1 MISDRHPLRRQL
13 DKLRAMAAAGKPV
26 DAPLQQLEGAMARSA
41 ERLRQRLARLPTPEY
56 PEELPVSGKRTDIAA
71 AVAAN
76 QVVIVCGET
85 GSGKTTQL
93 PKICLELKRGA
104 AGLIGHTQPRRIAAR
119 TVATRI
125 AAELKSPLGRDVG
138 YKVRF
143 SDHTSPESYIKLMTD
158 GILLAETQNDRFLTA
173 YDTIII
179 DEAHERSLNIDF
191 LLGYL
196 KQILPQ
202 RPDLKVIVTS
212 ATIDAERFSRH
223 FDGAPVIEVSGRLY
237 PVETR
242 YRPLHSRK
250 PQNKTPSPLTGEGWG
265 EGENF
270 DSYPSPQP
278 SPTRGEGVRQNSIR
292 QYQEGEEAEL
302 EDAILDAVDEVTRLG
317 SGDILIFLPGE
328 REIRDTAEALRK
340 HHPPGAEILPLFAR
354 LSAAEQE
361 RIFRPGGAR
370 RIVLATNVAET
381 SLTVPGIRY
390 VIDPGYARIMRY
402 SYRSKVERLQV
413 EKISQASANQR
424 AGRCGRVM
432 SGVCVRLYAEEEFN
446 TRPAFTDPEIR
457 RSNLAAVILR
467 MKALGLADIEQ
478 FPFLEPPD
486 SRAIA
491 DGFKLLEELGAVDAQ
506 RALTDTGRQLAKL
519 PIDPRIGRM
528 ILAAKAENC
537 LTEVLIIASALS
549 VQDPRERPL
558 ERQQAADD
566 KHRQFQDDNSD
577 FMAYL
582 KLWAFYDEALRHRK
596 SNRKLVELCREHFLS
611 AARLREWREI
621 HGQLH
626 TQAVE
631 MGLRPNQAPAS
642 FEEIHRALLAGLL
655 GNLGVKTETQEY
667 AGGREIKFFLFPGS
681 AIFKKAPKWVMAA
694 ELTETTRLYARCAAK
709 IEPEW
714 VEKVAAPL
722 LKRHYFDPH
731 WEKSAAQVA
740 AFERVSL
747 YGLTLVPRRRVH
759 YGPIN
764 PQESREIFI
773 KGTLVAGEFNTRAPF
788 FEHNRKLLAEV
799 EELEHKSRRQDVL
812 VDEDRIYAFYDAR
825 IPAGIHNGA
834 DFDKWLRE
842 AEKRPLPNPLPQ
854 AGEGANVKGAGSDRL
869 LFMSRN
875 DLMRHD
881 ADAVTVELFPET
893 LLVGETACR
902 LGYRFE
908 PGHPLDGVTLTVP
921 LHLLNQ
927 MDAKRYDWLVPGMI
941 REKLTVLVK
950 SLPKRLR
957 SACVP
962 VPDFVTA
969 ALVAFPPSPQPSPRR
984 GEGVKSGGG
993 LTPSPLWGEGGGEGQ
1008 TQPLTETLAAYIR
1021 KKTGQEVP
1029 PDTWKEADLPLHLRM
1044 NFRVVDEAGAE
1055 MASGRDLAELR
1066 EKLGQAARLTFA
1078 KTPELDIEKEG
1089 LTNWD
1094 FGDLPEKI
1102 AFTRAG
1108 LSLTGYPALEDDGD
1122 SVSIRLFDTPAA
1134 AQAAMRAGVRRLLRL
1149 ALNPQVKQLEKS
1161 LPGFTQTALLLRA
1174 VASPEDLKE
1183 DLLTAIT
1190 DRAFIGDDEPPRT
1203 AKAFAT
1209 QKDRARTRLAA
1220 VSDAAC
1226 RILAAIAADYQAMQ
1240 ARLAAKLP
1248 GNVAADIREQL
1259 ANLVYKGF
1267 LSATPWEQLQHLP
1280 RYLKA
1285 IVRRLEKLS
1294 GAAERDAKWTVAIR
1308 ELWQDYQKRL
1318 EKHRKEGVSDPE
1330 LAKFRWMI
1338 EELRVSMFA
1347 QELKTPYPV
1356 SVKRLQ
1362 KAWEGVK
1369 G

>member
-1 MISDRHPLRRQL
+1 MIADRHAFRRQL
-13 DKLRAMAAAGKPV
+13 DKLRALAAAGKPL
-26 DAPLQQLEGAMARSA
+26 DGPLQQLESAMARSA
-41 ERLRQRLARLPTPEY
+41 GRLKQRLERLPVPTY
-56 PEELPVSGKRTDIAA
+56 PEELPVSGKRADIAA
-71 AVAAN
+71 AIAAS

-93 PKICLELKRGA
+93 PKICLELRRGA

-119 TVATRI
+119 TVASRI
-125 AAELKSPLGRDVG
+125 SQELKSPLGQTVG

-143 SDHTSPESYIKLMTD
+143 SDHTSPDSYIKLMTD

-196 KQILPQ
+196 KQILPK

-237 PVETR
+237 PVEIR
-242 YRPLHSRK
+242 YRPLHIGRK
-250 PQNKTPSPLTGEGWG
+250 SEAPSDILAANE
-265 EGENF
+265 
-270 DSYPSPQP
+270 DADL
-278 SPTRGEGVRQNSIR
+278 
-292 QYQEGEEAEL
+292 EE
-302 EDAILDAVDEVTRLG
+302 AILDAVDEVTRTG

-340 HHPPGAEILPLFAR
+340 HHPAGSEILPLFAR

-361 RIFRPGGAR
+361 RVFKPGGAR

-390 VIDPGYARIMRY
+390 VIDPGYARLLRY

-432 SGVCVRLYAEEEFN
+432 SGVCVRLYAEEDFN
-446 TRPAFTDPEIR
+446 SRPAFTDPEIR

-467 MKALGLADIEQ
+467 MKALGLADIED

-506 RALTDTGRQLAKL
+506 RALTETGRSLARF
-519 PIDPRIGRM
+519 PIDPRIARM

-549 VQDPRERPL
+549 VQDPRDRPM

-566 KHRQFQDDNSD
+566 KHRQFNDDNSD
-577 FMAYL
+577 FLGYL
-582 KLWAFYDEALRHRK
+582 KLWAFYDEALKHRK
-596 SNRKLVELCREHFLS
+596 SNRKLLDLCREHYLS
-611 AARLREWREI
+611 ATRLREWREI

-626 TQAVE
+626 AQVVE
-631 MGLRPNQAPAS
+631 IGLRPNQTPAS
-642 FEEIHRALLAGLL
+642 YEEIHRALLAGLL
-655 GNLGVKTETQEY
+655 GNLGVKTESQEY
-667 AGGREIKFFLFPGS
+667 AGAREIKFHLFPGS
-681 AIFKKAPKWVMAA
+681 VIYKKAPKWVMAA
-694 ELTETTRLYARCAAK
+694 ELTETTKLYARCAAK

-714 VEKVAAPL
+714 VEKVAAEL
-722 LKRHYFDPH
+722 LRRHYFDPH
-731 WEKSAAQVA
+731 WEKATAQVA

-747 YGLTLVPRRRVH
+747 YGLTLAARRRVN
-759 YGPIN
+759 YGAIN
-764 PQESREIFI
+764 PTESRDIFI
-773 KGTLVAGEFNTRAPF
+773 KGALVAGEFNTRAPF
-788 FEHNRKLLAEV
+788 FEHNRKLVAEV

-812 VDEDRIYAFYDAR
+812 VDEERIYAFYDAR

-834 DFDKWLRE
+834 DFDKWRRAAE
-842 AEKRPLPNPLPQ
+842 AKD
-854 AGEGANVKGAGSDRL
+854 KRL
-869 LFMSRN
+869 LYMN
-875 DLMRHD
+875 KDDLMRHG
-881 ADAVTVELFPET
+881 ADAITVELFPEI
-893 LLVGETACR
+893 LIVGETACR
-902 LGYRFE
+902 LAYRFE

-927 MDAKRYDWLVPGMI
+927 MDAKRFDWLVPGMI
-941 REKLTVLVK
+941 REKLTVLIK

-969 ALVAFPPSPQPSPRR
+969 ALEAMTPGQ
-984 GEGVKSGGG
+984 G
-993 LTPSPLWGEGGGEGQ
+993 L
-1008 TQPLTETLAAYIR
+1008 LTESLAAFIR

-1029 PDTWKEADLPLHLRM
+1029 PDTWKETDLPPHLRM
-1044 NFRVVDEAGAE
+1044 NFKVVDEAGAE
-1055 MASGRDLAELR
+1055 MASGRDLAALKK
-1066 EKLGQAARLTFA
+1066 KLGQAARLTFA

-1102 AFTRAG
+1102 AFTRG
-1108 LSLTGYPALEDDGD
+1108 GQQLTGYPALEDDGD
-1122 SVSIRLFDTPAA
+1122 SVSIRLFDTPEA

-1149 ALNPQVKQLEKS
+1149 ALNPQMKQLEKS
-1161 LPGFTQTALLLRA
+1161 LPGFTQTAILLRA
-1174 VASPEDLKE
+1174 VASPDDLKE
-1183 DLLTAIT
+1183 GLLTAIT
-1190 DRAFIGDDEPPRT
+1190 DRAFIGDDELPRT

-1226 RILAAIAADYQAMQ
+1226 RILATIAADYQAIQ
-1240 ARLAAKLP
+1240 ARLAAKPP

-1267 LSATPWEQLQHLP
+1267 LTATPWEQLQHLP

-1285 IVRRLEKLS
+1285 TVRRLGKLS
-1294 GAAERDAKWTVAIR
+1294 GAVERDAKWTAAIR

-1318 EKHRKEGVSDPE
+1318 EKHRKEGISDPE
-1330 LAKFRWMI
+1330 LDKFRWMI

-1369 G
+1369 T

>member
-1 MISDRHPLRRQL
+1 MISDRHAFRRQL
-13 DKLRAMAAAGKPV
+13 DKLRALAAANKPV
-26 DAPLQQLEGAMARSA
+26 DASLQQLESAMGRSV
-41 ERLRQRLARLPTPEY
+41 ERLKQRLEHLPLPTY
-56 PEELPVSGKRTDIAA
+56 TEELPVSGKREDIAA
-71 AVAAN
+71 AIAAN

-119 TVATRI
+119 TVASRI
-125 AAELKSPLGRDVG
+125 SQELKSPLGQIVG

-143 SDHTSPESYIKLMTD
+143 SDHTSTDSYIKLMTD
-158 GILLAETQNDRFLTA
+158 GILLAETQNDRFLSA

-196 KQILPQ
+196 KQILPK

-212 ATIDAERFSRH
+212 ATIDAERFSNH

-237 PVETR
+237 PVEMR
-242 YRPLHSRK
+242 YRPI
-250 PQNKTPSPLTGEGWG
+250 QNKRPSPLPPLPQAGEGWG
-265 EGENF
+265 EGA
-270 DSYPSPQP
+270 SSAGHPSPQP
-278 SPTRGEGVRQNSIR
+278 SPRGGEGANVKGADSDLADI
-292 QYQEGEEAEL
+292 EE
-302 EDAILDAVDEVTRLG
+302 AILDAVDEVSRTG

-340 HHPPGAEILPLFAR
+340 HHPPGSEILPLFAR

-361 RIFRPGGAR
+361 RVFKPGGTR

-390 VIDPGYARIMRY
+390 VIDPGYARLLRY

-432 SGVCVRLYAEEEFN
+432 SGVCVRLYAEEDFN

-467 MKALGLADIEQ
+467 MKALGLADIED

-486 SRAIA
+486 SRAIV

-506 RALTDTGRQLAKL
+506 RALTETGRQLAKF
-519 PIDPRIGRM
+519 PIDPRIARM

-549 VQDPRERPL
+549 VADPRDRPMD
-558 ERQQAADD
+558 RQQAADD

-577 FMAYL
+577 FIAYI
-582 KLWAFYDEALRHRK
+582 KLWAFYDEALKHKK
-596 SNRKLVELCREHFLS
+596 SNRKLLDLCREHFLS
-611 AARLREWREI
+611 ATRLREWREI

-626 TQAVE
+626 AQVVE
-631 MGLRPNQAPAS
+631 IGLRPNQTPAS
-642 FEEIHRALLAGLL
+642 YEEIHRALLAGLL
-655 GNLGVKTETQEY
+655 GNLGVKTESQEY
-667 AGGREIKFFLFPGS
+667 AGAREIKFHLFPGS
-681 AIFKKAPKWVMAA
+681 VIFKKAPKWVMAA
-694 ELTETTRLYARCAAK
+694 ELTETTRLYARCAAR

-714 VEKVAAPL
+714 VEKVAADL
-722 LKRHYFDPH
+722 LRRHYFDPH
-731 WEKSAAQVA
+731 WEKATAQVA

-747 YGLTLVPRRRVH
+747 YGLTLVARRRIH
-759 YGPIN
+759 YGTIN
-764 PQESREIFI
+764 PTESREIFI
-773 KGTLVAGEFNTRAPF
+773 KGALVAGEFNTRSPF
-788 FEHNRKLLAEV
+788 FEHNRKLVAEV

-812 VDEDRIYAFYDAR
+812 VDEERIYAFYDAR
-825 IPAGIHNGA
+825 IPEGIHNGA
-834 DFDKWLRE
+834 DFDKWRRGAE
-842 AEKRPLPNPLPQ
+842 AKD
-854 AGEGANVKGAGSDRL
+854 KRL
-869 LFMSRN
+869 LYMN
-875 DLMRHD
+875 KDDLMRHG

-893 LLVGETACR
+893 LMVGETACR
-902 LGYRFE
+902 LSYRFE

-927 MDAKRYDWLVPGMI
+927 MDAKRFDWLVPGMI

-969 ALVAFPPSPQPSPRR
+969 ALEDIYPSPQPSPAR
-984 GEGVKSGGG
+984 GEGAMVKDTCFELPSPQGGEGAKSGGG
-993 LTPSPLWGEGGGEGQ
+993 LTPSPLRGEGGGEGQ
-1008 TQPLTETLAAYIR
+1008 PQLLTVTLAAFIR

-1044 NFRVVDEAGAE
+1044 NFKVVDEAGVE
-1055 MASGRDLAELR
+1055 MASDRDLAALK

-1078 KTPELDIEKEG
+1078 KTPELDIEKKG

-1102 AFTRAG
+1102 AFTRHG
-1108 LSLTGYPALEDDGD
+1108 QSLTGYPALEDDGD
-1122 SVSIRLFDTPAA
+1122 SVSIRLFDTAEAA
-1134 AQAAMRAGVRRLLRL
+1134 NAAMRAGVRRLLRL
-1149 ALNPQVKQLEKS
+1149 ALNPQMKQLEKS

-1174 VASPEDLKE
+1174 VANPDDLKE

-1190 DRAFIGDDEPPRT
+1190 DRAFIGDDELPRT
-1203 AKAFAT
+1203 AKDFAT

-1226 RILAAIAADYQAMQ
+1226 RILSTIAADYQAIQ
-1240 ARLAAKLP
+1240 ARLAAKPP

-1267 LSATPWEQLQHLP
+1267 LAATPWDQLQHLP

-1285 IVRRLEKLS
+1285 TVRRLEKLS
-1294 GAAERDAKWTVAIR
+1294 GAVERDTKWTAAVR

-1318 EKHRKEGVSDPE
+1318 EKHRKEGVYDPE
-1330 LAKFRWMI
+1330 LHKFRWMI

-1369 G
+1369 A

>member
-1 MISDRHPLRRQL
+1 MISDRHAFRRQL
-13 DKLRAMAAAGKPV
+13 DKLRSLAAANKAV
-26 DAPLQQLEGAMARSA
+26 DAPLQQLQGAMERSA
-41 ERLRQRLARLPTPEY
+41 GRLKLRLERLPVPSY
-56 PEELPVSGKRTDIAA
+56 PEELPVSGRRADIAA

-93 PKICLELKRGA
+93 PKICLELGRGA

-119 TVATRI
+119 TVASRI
-125 AAELKSPLGRDVG
+125 SQELKSPLGQVVG

-143 SDHTSPESYIKLMTD
+143 SDHTSADSYIKLMTD

-237 PVETR
+237 PVEIR
-242 YRPLHSRK
+242 YKPLHLKRS
-250 PQNKTPSPLTGEGWG
+250 PHPSPLPRGGEGD
-265 EGENF
+265 EV
-270 DSYPSPQP
+270 PL
-278 SPTRGEGVRQNSIR
+278 RGIEV
-292 QYQEGEEAEL
+292 AEDADL
-302 EDAILDAVDEVTRLG
+302 ETAILDAVDEVSRTG

-340 HHPPGAEILPLFAR
+340 HHPLGAEILPLFAR

-361 RIFRPGGAR
+361 RVFKPGGAR

-390 VIDPGYARIMRY
+390 VIDPGYARLLRY

-432 SGVCVRLYAEEEFN
+432 SGVCVRLYAEEDFN

-467 MKALGLADIEQ
+467 MKALGLAEIED

-506 RALTDTGRQLAKL
+506 RALTETGRQLARF

-528 ILAAKAENC
+528 ILAARAENC

-549 VQDPRERPL
+549 VQDPRDRPMER
-558 ERQQAADD
+558 RQAADD
-566 KHRQFQDDNSD
+566 AHRRFQDDNSD
-577 FMAYL
+577 FIAYL
-582 KLWAFYDEALRHRK
+582 KLWAFYDEALKHKK
-596 SNRKLVELCREHFLS
+596 SNRKLVDLCREHYLS
-611 AARLREWREI
+611 ATRLREWREI

-626 TQAVE
+626 AQVVE
-631 MGLRPNQAPAS
+631 IGLRPNQTPAGY
-642 FEEIHRALLAGLL
+642 EEIHRALLAGLL

-667 AGGREIKFFLFPGS
+667 SGAREIKFMLFPGS
-681 AIFKKAPKWVMAA
+681 VIFKKAPKWVMAA

-714 VEKVAAPL
+714 IEKVAVDL
-722 LKRHYFDPH
+722 LRRHYFDPH
-731 WEKSAAQVA
+731 WEKATAQVA

-747 YGLTLVPRRRVH
+747 YGLTLVARRRVH
-759 YGPIN
+759 YGTIN
-764 PQESREIFI
+764 PTEARDIFI
-773 KGTLVAGEFNTRAPF
+773 KGALVAGEFNTRAPF
-788 FEHNRKLLAEV
+788 FEHNRKLVAEV

-812 VDEDRIYAFYDAR
+812 VDEERINAFYDAR
-825 IPAGIHNGA
+825 IPQGIHNGA
-834 DFDKWLRE
+834 DFDKWRRE
-842 AEKRPLPNPLPQ
+842 AEAKD
-854 AGEGANVKGAGSDRL
+854 KRL
-869 LFMSRN
+869 LFMSRD
-875 DLMRHD
+875 DLMRHG
-881 ADAVTVELFPET
+881 ADAVTVELFPEA
-893 LLVGETACR
+893 LSVGETACR
-902 LGYRFE
+902 LSYRFE
-908 PGHPLDGVTLTVP
+908 PSHPLDGVTLTVP

-927 MDAKRYDWLVPGMI
+927 MDARRFDWLVPGMI

-950 SLPKRLR
+950 ALPKRLR

-969 ALVAFPPSPQPSPRR
+969 ALMAFPPSPQPSPQGGEGTVTPSPFR
-984 GEGVKSGGG
+984 GEG
-993 LTPSPLWGEGGGEGQ
+993 WGEG
-1008 TQPLTETLAAYIR
+1008 QPQLLTATLAAFIH
-1021 KKTGQEVP
+1021 KKTGQEAP
-1029 PDTWKEADLPLHLRM
+1029 PDTWKEADLPTHLRM
-1044 NFRVVDEAGAE
+1044 NFKVVDDAGAE
-1055 MASGRDLAELR
+1055 MASGRDLAALKEQ
-1066 EKLGQAARLTFA
+1066 LGQAARLTFA
-1078 KTPELDIEKEG
+1078 SAPELDIEKEG

-1102 AFTRAG
+1102 AFARG
-1108 LSLTGYPALEDDGD
+1108 GQSLTGYPALQDDGE
-1122 SVSIRLFDTPAA
+1122 SVSIRLFDTPGA
-1134 AQAAMRAGVRRLLRL
+1134 AQATMRAGVRRLLRL
-1149 ALNPQVKQLEKS
+1149 ALNPQMKQLEKS
-1161 LPGFTQTALLLRA
+1161 LPGFTQTAILLRA
-1174 VASPEDLKE
+1174 VANPDDLKE

-1190 DRAFIGDDEPPRT
+1190 DRAFIGDDELPHT
-1203 AKAFAT
+1203 TNAFAT

-1226 RILAAIAADYQAMQ
+1226 RILATIAADYQAIQ
-1240 ARLAAKLP
+1240 TRLAAKPP

-1267 LSATPWEQLQHLP
+1267 LSASPWEQLQHLP

-1285 IVRRLEKLS
+1285 TVRRLEKLS
-1294 GAAERDAKWTVAIR
+1294 GAVERDAKYTLAIR
-1308 ELWQDYQKRL
+1308 ALWQDYQKRL
-1318 EKHRKEGVSDPE
+1318 EKHRKESIGDPE
-1330 LAKFRWMI
+1330 LDKFRWML

-1369 G
+1369 A

>member
-1 MISDRHPLRRQL
+1 MIADRHAFRRQL
-13 DKLRAMAAAGKPV
+13 DKLRALAAAGKPA
-26 DAPLQQLEGAMARSA
+26 DGPLQQLKIAMARSA
-41 ERLRQRLARLPTPEY
+41 GLLKQRLERLPVPTY
-56 PEELPVSGKRTDIAA
+56 PEDLPVSGRREDIAA
-71 AVAAN
+71 AIAAN

-93 PKICLELKRGA
+93 PKICLELRRGA

-119 TVATRI
+119 TVASRI
-125 AAELKSPLGRDVG
+125 SQELKSPLGQVVG

-143 SDHTSPESYIKLMTD
+143 SDHTSADSYIKLMTD

-196 KQILPQ
+196 KQILPK

-212 ATIDAERFSRH
+212 ATIDAERFSQH

-237 PVETR
+237 PVEMR
-242 YRPLHSRK
+242 YRPLHQRK
-250 PQNKTPSPLTGEGWG
+250 NVDGKA
-265 EGENF
+265 
-270 DSYPSPQP
+270 D
-278 SPTRGEGVRQNSIR
+278 
-292 QYQEGEEAEL
+292 EEVSEANIE
-302 EDAILDAVDEVTRLG
+302 EAILDAVDEVSRTG

-340 HHPPGAEILPLFAR
+340 HHPAGSEILPLFAR

-361 RIFRPGGAR
+361 RVFKPGGAR

-390 VIDPGYARIMRY
+390 VIDPGYARLLRY

-432 SGVCVRLYAEEEFN
+432 SGVCVRLYAEEDFN
-446 TRPAFTDPEIR
+446 ARPAFTDPEIR

-467 MKALGLADIEQ
+467 MKALGLAEIED

-506 RALTDTGRQLAKL
+506 HALTETGRQLAKF

-549 VQDPRERPL
+549 VADPRDRPMD
-558 ERQQAADD
+558 RQQAADD

-577 FMAYL
+577 FIAYI
-582 KLWAFYDEALRHRK
+582 KLWAFYDEMLKHKK
-596 SNRKLVELCREHFLS
+596 SNRKLLDLCREHFLS
-611 AARLREWREI
+611 ATRLREWREI

-626 TQAVE
+626 AQVVE
-631 MGLRPNQAPAS
+631 IGLRPNQTPAS
-642 FEEIHRALLAGLL
+642 YEEIHRALLAGLL
-655 GNLGVKTETQEY
+655 GNLGVKTESPEY
-667 AGGREIKFFLFPGS
+667 AGAREIKFMLFPGS
-681 AIFKKAPKWVMAA
+681 VIFKKAPKWVMAA
-694 ELTETTRLYARCAAK
+694 ELTETTKLYARCAAK

-714 VEKVAAPL
+714 VEKVAADL
-722 LKRHYFDPH
+722 LRRHYFDPH
-731 WEKSAAQVA
+731 WEKTTAQVA
-740 AFERVSL
+740 AYERVSL

-759 YGPIN
+759 YGTIN
-764 PQESREIFI
+764 PTESRDIFI
-773 KGTLVAGEFNTRAPF
+773 KGALVAGEFNTRSPF
-788 FEHNRKLLAEV
+788 FEHNRKLVAEV

-812 VDEDRIYAFYDAR
+812 VDEERIYAFYDAR

-834 DFDKWLRE
+834 DFDKWRRE
-842 AEKRPLPNPLPQ
+842 AEAKD
-854 AGEGANVKGAGSDRL
+854 KRL
-869 LFMSRN
+869 LYMSRD
-875 DLMRHD
+875 DLMRHG

-893 LLVGETACR
+893 LSVGETACR
-902 LGYRFE
+902 LAYRFE
-908 PGHPLDGVTLTVP
+908 PGHPLDGVTLTVQ

-927 MDAKRYDWLVPGMI
+927 MDARRYDWLVPGMI

-969 ALVAFPPSPQPSPRR
+969 ALEEMPPGQ
-984 GEGVKSGGG
+984 G
-993 LTPSPLWGEGGGEGQ
+993 L
-1008 TQPLTETLAAYIR
+1008 LTESLAAFLR
-1021 KKTGQEVP
+1021 KRTGQEIP

-1044 NFRVVDEAGAE
+1044 NFKVVDETGAE
-1055 MASGRDLAELR
+1055 MASGRDLAALKEQ
-1066 EKLGQAARLTFA
+1066 LGQAARLTFA
-1078 KTPELDIEKEG
+1078 SAPELDIEKEG

-1102 AFTRAG
+1102 AFNRHG
-1108 LSLTGYPALEDDGD
+1108 QSLIGYPALEDDDD
-1122 SVSIRLFDTPAA
+1122 SASVRLFDTPEAA
-1134 AQAAMRAGVRRLLRL
+1134 EAAMRAGVRRLLRL
-1149 ALNPQVKQLEKS
+1149 ALNPQMKQLEKS
-1161 LPGFTQTALLLRA
+1161 LPGFTQTAILLRA
-1174 VASPEDLKE
+1174 VANPDDLKE

-1190 DRAFIGDDEPPRT
+1190 DRAFIGDDELPRT
-1203 AKAFAT
+1203 TKEFAT
-1209 QKDRARTRLAA
+1209 QKDRARARLAA
-1220 VSDAAC
+1220 VSDGAC
-1226 RILAAIAADYQAMQ
+1226 RILATIAADYQAIQ
-1240 ARLAAKLP
+1240 ARLAAKPP

-1285 IVRRLEKLS
+1285 TVRRLEKLS
-1294 GAAERDAKWTVAIR
+1294 GAVERDAKWTAAVR

-1318 EKHRKEGVSDPE
+1318 EKHRKEGISDPE
-1330 LAKFRWMI
+1330 LGKFRWMI

-1362 KAWEGVK
+1362 KAWEVVK

>member
-1 MISDRHPLRRQL
+1 MISDRHAFRRQL
-13 DKLRAMAAAGKPV
+13 DKLRSLAAASKPV
-26 DAPLQQLEGAMARSA
+26 DAPLQQLESAMQRSA
-41 ERLRQRLARLPTPEY
+41 ERLKQRLEGLPLPTY

-71 AVAAN
+71 AIAAN

-93 PKICLELKRGA
+93 PKICLELRRGA

-119 TVATRI
+119 TVASRI
-125 AAELKSPLGRDVG
+125 SQELKSPLGQIVG

-143 SDHTSPESYIKLMTD
+143 SDHTSADSYIKLMTD

-196 KQILPQ
+196 KQILPK

-212 ATIDAERFSRH
+212 ATIDAERFSNH

-242 YRPLHSRK
+242 YRPLHQRK
-250 PQNKTPSPLTGEGWG
+250 DETGK
-265 EGENF
+265 
-270 DSYPSPQP
+270 
-278 SPTRGEGVRQNSIR
+278 V
-292 QYQEGEEAEL
+292 EEANSESDI
-302 EDAILDAVDEVTRLG
+302 EEAILDAVDEVSRTG

-340 HHPPGAEILPLFAR
+340 HHPPGSEILPLFAR

-361 RIFRPGGAR
+361 RVFKPGGAR

-390 VIDPGYARIMRY
+390 VIDPGYARLLRY

-432 SGVCVRLYAEEEFN
+432 SGVCVRLYAEEDFN

-467 MKALGLADIEQ
+467 MKALGLAEIED

-506 RALTDTGRQLAKL
+506 RALTETGRQLAKF

-549 VQDPRERPL
+549 VQDPRDRPM

-577 FMAYL
+577 FVAYI
-582 KLWAFYDEALRHRK
+582 KLWAFYDEALKHKK
-596 SNRKLVELCREHFLS
+596 SNRKLLDLCREHFLS
-611 AARLREWREI
+611 ATRLREWREI

-626 TQAVE
+626 AQVVE
-631 MGLRPNQAPAS
+631 IGLRPNQTPAS
-642 FEEIHRALLAGLL
+642 YEEIHRALLAGLL
-655 GNLGVKTETQEY
+655 GNLGVKTESQEY
-667 AGGREIKFFLFPGS
+667 AGAREIKFHLFPGS
-681 AIFKKAPKWVMAA
+681 VIYKKAPKWVMAA
-694 ELTETTRLYARCAAK
+694 ELTETTKLYARCAAR

-714 VEKVAAPL
+714 VEKVAADL
-722 LKRHYFDPH
+722 LRRHYFDPH
-731 WEKSAAQVA
+731 WEKATAQVA

-747 YGLTLVPRRRVH
+747 YGLTLVARRRVH
-759 YGPIN
+759 YGTIN
-764 PQESREIFI
+764 PTESRDIFI
-773 KGTLVAGEFNTRAPF
+773 KGALVAGEFNTRSPF
-788 FEHNRKLLAEV
+788 FEHNRKLVAEV

-812 VDEDRIYAFYDAR
+812 VDEERIYAFYDAR

-834 DFDKWLRE
+834 DFDKWRRGAE
-842 AEKRPLPNPLPQ
+842 AKD
-854 AGEGANVKGAGSDRL
+854 KRL
-869 LFMSRN
+869 LYMN
-875 DLMRHD
+875 KDDLMRHG
-881 ADAVTVELFPET
+881 ADAITVELFPET
-893 LLVGETACR
+893 LIVGETACR
-902 LGYRFE
+902 LSYRFE

-927 MDAKRYDWLVPGMI
+927 MNSKRFDWLVPGMI

-969 ALVAFPPSPQPSPRR
+969 ALEAFPPSPQPSPQE
-984 GEGVKSGGG
+984 GEGAKGGGSLTPSPQEGEGAKSGGG
-993 LTPSPLWGEGGGEGQ
+993 LTPSPLRGEGGGEGQ
-1008 TQPLTETLAAYIR
+1008 PQLLTATLAAFIR

-1044 NFRVVDEAGAE
+1044 NFKVVDEAGAE
-1055 MASGRDLAELR
+1055 MASGRDLAALK

-1102 AFTRAG
+1102 AFTRSG
-1108 LSLTGYPALEDDGD
+1108 QQLTGYPALEDDGD
-1122 SVSIRLFDTPAA
+1122 SVSIRLFDTPEAA
-1134 AQAAMRAGVRRLLRL
+1134 ESAMHAGVRRLLRL
-1149 ALNPQVKQLEKS
+1149 ALNPQMKQLEKS
-1161 LPGFTQTALLLRA
+1161 LPGFTQTAILLRA
-1174 VASPEDLKE
+1174 VANPEDLKD

-1190 DRAFIGDDEPPRT
+1190 DRAFIGDDDLPRT
-1203 AKAFAT
+1203 TKAFAT

-1226 RILAAIAADYQAMQ
+1226 RILATIAADYQAIQ
-1240 ARLAAKLP
+1240 ARLAAKPP

-1267 LSATPWEQLQHLP
+1267 LTATPWEQLQHLP

-1285 IVRRLEKLS
+1285 TVRRLEKLS
-1294 GAAERDAKWTVAIR
+1294 GAVERDTKYTVAIR
-1308 ELWQDYQKRL
+1308 ALWQDYQKRL
-1318 EKHRKEGVSDPE
+1318 EKHRKEGISDPE
-1330 LAKFRWMI
+1330 LGKFRWML

-1369 G
+1369 A

>member
-1 MISDRHPLRRQL
+1 MISDRHAFRRQL
-13 DKLRAMAAAGKPV
+13 DKLRALAAASKPV
-26 DAPLQQLEGAMARSA
+26 DAPLQQMESAMERSA
-41 ERLRQRLARLPTPEY
+41 GRLKQRLERLPIPTY
-56 PEELPVSGKRTDIAA
+56 PEELPVSGKRAEIAA
-71 AVAAN
+71 AIAAN

-93 PKICLELKRGA
+93 PKICLELQRGA

-119 TVATRI
+119 TVASRI
-125 AAELKSPLGRDVG
+125 SQELKSPLGQVVG

-143 SDHTSPESYIKLMTD
+143 SDHTSVDSYIKLMTD

-196 KQILPQ
+196 KQILPK

-212 ATIDAERFSRH
+212 ATIDAERFSNH

-237 PVETR
+237 PVEMR
-242 YRPLHSRK
+242 YRPLHQRK
-250 PQNKTPSPLTGEGWG
+250 DEAGKA
-265 EGENF
+265 
-270 DSYPSPQP
+270 
-278 SPTRGEGVRQNSIR
+278 
-292 QYQEGEEAEL
+292 EEANSESDI
-302 EDAILDAVDEVTRLG
+302 EEAILDAVDEVSRTG

-340 HHPPGAEILPLFAR
+340 HHPPGSEILPLFAR

-361 RIFRPGGAR
+361 RVFKPGGTR

-390 VIDPGYARIMRY
+390 VIDPGYARLLRY

-432 SGVCVRLYAEEEFN
+432 SGVCVRLYAEEDFN

-467 MKALGLADIEQ
+467 MKALGLADIEE

-506 RALTDTGRQLAKL
+506 RTLTETGRQLAKF
-519 PIDPRIGRM
+519 PIDPRLGRM

-549 VQDPRERPL
+549 VQDPRDRPM

-577 FMAYL
+577 FIAYI
-582 KLWAFYDEALRHRK
+582 KLWAFYDEALKHKK
-596 SNRKLVELCREHFLS
+596 SNRKLLDLCREHFLS
-611 AARLREWREI
+611 ATRLREWREI

-626 TQAVE
+626 AQVVE
-631 MGLRPNQAPAS
+631 IGLRPNQTPAS
-642 FEEIHRALLAGLL
+642 YEEIHRALLAGLL

-667 AGGREIKFFLFPGS
+667 AGAREIKFHLFPGS
-681 AIFKKAPKWVMAA
+681 VIYKKAPKWVMAA
-694 ELTETTRLYARCAAK
+694 ELTETAKLYARCAAK

-714 VEKVAAPL
+714 VEKVAADL
-722 LKRHYFDPH
+722 LRRHYFDPH
-731 WEKSAAQVA
+731 WEKATAQVA

-759 YGPIN
+759 YGTIN
-764 PQESREIFI
+764 PTESRDIFI
-773 KGTLVAGEFNTRAPF
+773 KGALVAGEFNTRSPF
-788 FEHNRKLLAEV
+788 FEHNRKLVAEV

-812 VDEDRIYAFYDAR
+812 VDEERIYAFYDAR

-834 DFDKWLRE
+834 DFDKWRRGAE
-842 AEKRPLPNPLPQ
+842 AKD
-854 AGEGANVKGAGSDRL
+854 KRL
-869 LFMSRN
+869 LYMN
-875 DLMRHD
+875 KDDLMRHG

-893 LLVGETACR
+893 LIVGETACR
-902 LGYRFE
+902 LSYRFE
-908 PGHPLDGVTLTVP
+908 PGHPLDGVTLSVP

-927 MDAKRYDWLVPGMI
+927 IDARRFDWLVPGMI

-950 SLPKRLR
+950 GLPKRLR

-969 ALVAFPPSPQPSPRR
+969 ALETFPPSPLR
-984 GEGVKSGGG
+984 GEGR
-993 LTPSPLWGEGGGEGQ
+993 GEGK
-1008 TQPLTETLAAYIR
+1008 TQHLTEALAAFIR

-1044 NFRVVDEAGAE
+1044 NFKVVDEAGVE
-1055 MASGRDLAELR
+1055 MASGRDLAALK

-1102 AFTRAG
+1102 AFTR
-1108 LSLTGYPALEDDGD
+1108 SDQQLTGYPALEDDGD
-1122 SVSIRLFDTPAA
+1122 SVSIRLFDTPEAA
-1134 AQAAMRAGVRRLLRL
+1134 EAAMRAGVRRLLRL
-1149 ALNPQVKQLEKS
+1149 SLNPQMKQLEKS
-1161 LPGFTQTALLLRA
+1161 LPGYTQTALQLRTIA
-1174 VASPEDLKE
+1174 NPDDLKE

-1190 DRAFIGDDEPPRT
+1190 DRAFIGDDELPRT
-1203 AKAFAT
+1203 TKAFTT

-1226 RILAAIAADYQAMQ
+1226 RILATIAADYQAIQ
-1240 ARLAAKLP
+1240 AKLAAKPP

-1267 LSATPWEQLQHLP
+1267 LTATPWEQLQHLP

-1285 IVRRLEKLS
+1285 TVRRLEKLS
-1294 GAAERDAKWTVAIR
+1294 GAVERDAKWTAAIR

-1318 EKHRKEGVSDPE
+1318 EKHRKEGISDPE
-1330 LAKFRWMI
+1330 LEKFRWMI

-1362 KAWEGVK
+1362 KAWGGVK
-1369 G
+1369 A

>member
-1 MISDRHPLRRQL
+1 MISDRHAFRRQL
-13 DKLRAMAAAGKPV
+13 DKLRALATANKPM
-26 DAPLQQLEGAMARSA
+26 DAPLQQLQGAVERSA
-41 ERLRQRLARLPTPEY
+41 GRLKQRLERLPVPTY
-56 PEELPVSGKRTDIAA
+56 PEELPVSGKRADIAA
-71 AVAAN
+71 AIAAN

-93 PKICLELKRGA
+93 PKICLELQRGA

-119 TVATRI
+119 TVASRI
-125 AAELKSPLGRDVG
+125 SQELKSPLGQIVG

-143 SDHTSPESYIKLMTD
+143 SDHTSADSYVKLMTD
-158 GILLAETQNDRFLTA
+158 GILLAETQNDRFLSA

-196 KQILPQ
+196 KQILPK

-212 ATIDAERFSRH
+212 ATIDAERFSNH

-237 PVETR
+237 PVEMR
-242 YRPLHSRK
+242 YRPLHQRK
-250 PQNKTPSPLTGEGWG
+250 NEAGKIEDDISEA
-265 EGENF
+265 N
-270 DSYPSPQP
+270 
-278 SPTRGEGVRQNSIR
+278 I
-292 QYQEGEEAEL
+292 EE
-302 EDAILDAVDEVTRLG
+302 AILDAVDEVSRTG

-340 HHPPGAEILPLFAR
+340 HHPAGSEILPLFAR

-361 RIFRPGGAR
+361 RVFKPGGAR

-390 VIDPGYARIMRY
+390 VIDPGYARLLRY

-432 SGVCVRLYAEEEFN
+432 SGVCVRLYAEEDFN

-467 MKALGLADIEQ
+467 MKALGLADIED

-486 SRAIA
+486 SRAIV

-506 RALTDTGRQLAKL
+506 RALTETGRQLAKF
-519 PIDPRIGRM
+519 PIDPRIARM

-549 VQDPRERPL
+549 VQDPRDRPMD
-558 ERQQAADD
+558 RQQAADD

-577 FMAYL
+577 FVAYI
-582 KLWAFYDEALRHRK
+582 KLWAFYDEALKHKK
-596 SNRKLVELCREHFLS
+596 SNRKLLDLCREHFLS
-611 AARLREWREI
+611 ATRLREWREI

-626 TQAVE
+626 AQVVE
-631 MGLRPNQAPAS
+631 IGLRPNQTPAS
-642 FEEIHRALLAGLL
+642 YEEIHRALLAGLL
-655 GNLGVKTETQEY
+655 GNLGVKTESQEY
-667 AGGREIKFFLFPGS
+667 AGAREIKFHLFPGS
-681 AIFKKAPKWVMAA
+681 VIFKKAPKWVMAA
-694 ELTETTRLYARCAAK
+694 ELTETTKLYARCAAK

-714 VEKVAAPL
+714 VEKVAVDL
-722 LKRHYFDPH
+722 LRRHYFDPH
-731 WEKSAAQVA
+731 WEKTTAQVA
-740 AFERVSL
+740 AYERVSL

-759 YGPIN
+759 YGTIN
-764 PQESREIFI
+764 PIESRDIFI
-773 KGTLVAGEFNTRAPF
+773 KGALVAGEFNTRAPF
-788 FEHNRKLLAEV
+788 FEHNRKLVAEV

-812 VDEDRIYAFYDAR
+812 VDEERIYAFYDAR
-825 IPAGIHNGA
+825 IPEGIHNGA
-834 DFDKWLRE
+834 DFDKWRRGAE
-842 AEKRPLPNPLPQ
+842 AQDK
-854 AGEGANVKGAGSDRL
+854 RL
-869 LFMSRN
+869 LFMN
-875 DLMRHD
+875 KDDLMRHG

-893 LLVGETACR
+893 LMIGETACR
-902 LGYRFE
+902 LAYRFE
-908 PGHPLDGVTLTVP
+908 PGHPLDGVTLSVP

-927 MDAKRYDWLVPGMI
+927 MDAKRFDWLVPGMI

-950 SLPKRLR
+950 GLPKRLR

-969 ALVAFPPSPQPSPRR
+969 ALMEILPSPQPSPIK
-984 GEGVKSGGG
+984 GERAI
-993 LTPSPLWGEGGGEGQ
+993 TPSPLAGEGWGEGESRV
-1008 TQPLTETLAAYIR
+1008 LSEALAVFLR
-1021 KKTGQEVP
+1021 KKTGQEIP
-1029 PDTWKEADLPLHLRM
+1029 PDTWKEADLPLYLRM
-1044 NFRVVDEAGAE
+1044 NFKVVDESGAE
-1055 MASGRDLAELR
+1055 MASGRDLAALKEN
-1066 EKLGQAARLTFA
+1066 LGQAARLTFA
-1078 KTPELDIEKEG
+1078 SAPELDIEKEG

-1102 AFTRAG
+1102 AFTRHG
-1108 LSLTGYPALEDDGD
+1108 QSLTGYPALEDDGD
-1122 SVSIRLFDTPAA
+1122 SVSIRLFDTPEAA
-1134 AQAAMRAGVRRLLRL
+1134 ESAMRAGVRRLLRL
-1149 ALNPQVKQLEKS
+1149 ALNPQMKQLEKS
-1161 LPGFTQTALLLRA
+1161 LPGFTQTAILLRS
-1174 VASPEDLKE
+1174 VANPDDLKE

-1190 DRAFIGDDEPPRT
+1190 DRAFLGDDELPRT
-1203 AKAFAT
+1203 TKDFAT

-1220 VSDAAC
+1220 VSDGAC
-1226 RILAAIAADYQAMQ
+1226 RILATIATDYQAIQ
-1240 ARLAAKLP
+1240 ARLAAKPP
-1248 GNVAADIREQL
+1248 GNIAADIREQL
-1259 ANLVYKGF
+1259 VNLVYKGF
-1267 LSATPWEQLQHLP
+1267 LNATPWEQLQHLP

-1285 IVRRLEKLS
+1285 TVRRLEKLS
-1294 GAAERDAKWTVAIR
+1294 GAVERDAKYTVAIR
-1308 ELWQDYQKRL
+1308 ALWQDHQKRL
-1318 EKHRKEGVSDPE
+1318 EKHRKEGISDPE
-1330 LAKFRWMI
+1330 LHKFRWMM

-1369 G
+1369 A

>member
-1 MISDRHPLRRQL
+1 MISDRHAFRRQL
-13 DKLRAMAAAGKPV
+13 DKLRSLAAANKPA
-26 DAPLQQLEGAMARSA
+26 DGPLQQLESAMARSVGRLKQRL
-41 ERLRQRLARLPTPEY
+41 ERLPVPIY
-56 PEELPVSGKRTDIAA
+56 PEELPVSGKRTEIAA
-71 AVAAN
+71 AIAAN

-93 PKICLELKRGA
+93 PKICLELGRGA

-119 TVATRI
+119 TVAARI
-125 AAELKSPLGRDVG
+125 SQELKSPLGQVVG

-143 SDHTSPESYIKLMTD
+143 SDHTSPDSYIKLMTD

-196 KQILPQ
+196 KQILPK

-237 PVETR
+237 PVEMR
-242 YRPLHSRK
+242 YRPLHQRK
-250 PQNKTPSPLTGEGWG
+250 VEAGK
-265 EGENF
+265 
-270 DSYPSPQP
+270 
-278 SPTRGEGVRQNSIR
+278 V
-292 QYQEGEEAEL
+292 EEANSESDI
-302 EDAILDAVDEVTRLG
+302 EEAILDAVDEVSRTG

-340 HHPPGAEILPLFAR
+340 HHPAGSEILPLFAR

-361 RIFRPGGAR
+361 RVFKPGGAR

-390 VIDPGYARIMRY
+390 VIDPGYARLLRY

-432 SGVCVRLYAEEEFN
+432 SGVCVRLYAEEDFN

-467 MKALGLADIEQ
+467 MKALGLADIED

-506 RALTDTGRQLAKL
+506 RALTETGRQLAKF

-549 VQDPRERPL
+549 VQDPRDRPM

-577 FMAYL
+577 FIAYI
-582 KLWAFYDEALRHRK
+582 KLWAFYDEALKHKK
-596 SNRKLVELCREHFLS
+596 SNRKLLDLCREHYLS
-611 AARLREWREI
+611 ATRLREWREI

-626 TQAVE
+626 AQVVE
-631 MGLRPNQAPAS
+631 IGLRPNQTPAS
-642 FEEIHRALLAGLL
+642 YEEIHRALLAGLL

-667 AGGREIKFFLFPGS
+667 AGAREIKFHLFPGS
-681 AIFKKAPKWVMAA
+681 VIYKKAPKWVMAA
-694 ELTETTRLYARCAAK
+694 ELTETTKLYARCAAK

-714 VEKVAAPL
+714 VEKVAADL
-722 LKRHYFDPH
+722 LRRHYFDPH
-731 WEKSAAQVA
+731 WEKATAQVA

-759 YGPIN
+759 YGTIN
-764 PQESREIFI
+764 PTESRDIFI
-773 KGTLVAGEFNTRAPF
+773 KGALVAGEFNTRAPF
-788 FEHNRKLLAEV
+788 FEHNRKLVAEV

-812 VDEDRIYAFYDAR
+812 VDEERIYTFYDVR
-825 IPAGIHNGA
+825 IPDGIHNGT
-834 DFDKWLRE
+834 DFDKWRRGAE
-842 AEKRPLPNPLPQ
+842 AKD
-854 AGEGANVKGAGSDRL
+854 KRL
-869 LFMSRN
+869 LYMSRD
-875 DLMRHD
+875 DLMRHG
-881 ADAVTVELFPET
+881 ADAVTVELFPEI
-893 LLVGETACR
+893 LSVGETACR
-902 LGYRFE
+902 LSYRFE

-927 MDAKRYDWLVPGMI
+927 MDAKRFDWLVPGMI

-969 ALVAFPPSPQPSPRR
+969 ALESMTPGQ
-984 GEGVKSGGG
+984 G
-993 LTPSPLWGEGGGEGQ
+993 LLAES
-1008 TQPLTETLAAYIR
+1008 LAAFIR

-1029 PDTWKEADLPLHLRM
+1029 PDTWKDADLPPHLRM
-1044 NFRVVDEAGAE
+1044 NFKVVDEAGAE
-1055 MASGRDLAELR
+1055 MASGRDLAALK

-1094 FGDLPEKI
+1094 FGDLPSMI
-1102 AFTRAG
+1102 AFTRG
-1108 LSLTGYPALEDDGD
+1108 GQQLTGYPALEDDGD
-1122 SVSIRLFDTPAA
+1122 SVSIRLFDTPEAA
-1134 AQAAMRAGVRRLLRL
+1134 DTAMRAGVRRLLRL
-1149 ALNPQVKQLEKS
+1149 ALNPQMKQLEKS
-1161 LPGFTQTALLLRA
+1161 LPGFTQTAILLRA
-1174 VASPEDLKE
+1174 VANPDDLKE

-1190 DRAFIGDDEPPRT
+1190 DRAFIGDDELPRT
-1203 AKAFAT
+1203 TKAFAT

-1226 RILAAIAADYQAMQ
+1226 RILATIAADYQTIQ
-1240 ARLAAKLP
+1240 ARLAAKP
-1248 GNVAADIREQL
+1248 PDNVAADIREQL

-1267 LSATPWEQLQHLP
+1267 LTATPWEQLQHLP

-1285 IVRRLEKLS
+1285 TVRRLEKLS
-1294 GAAERDAKWTVAIR
+1294 GAVERDAKWTAAIR

-1318 EKHRKEGVSDPE
+1318 EKHRKEGISDPE
-1330 LAKFRWMI
+1330 LDKFRWMI

>member
-1 MISDRHPLRRQL
+1 MIADRHAFRRQL
-13 DKLRAMAAAGKPV
+13 DKLRALAAAGKPV
-26 DAPLQQLEGAMARSA
+26 GDPLQQLKNAMARSA
-41 ERLRQRLARLPTPEY
+41 GLLRQRLERLPVPTY
-56 PEELPVSGKRTDIAA
+56 PEELPVSGRREDIAA
-71 AVAAN
+71 AIAAN

-119 TVATRI
+119 TVASRI
-125 AAELKSPLGRDVG
+125 SQELKSPLGQVVG

-143 SDHTSPESYIKLMTD
+143 SDHTSADSYIKLMTD
-158 GILLAETQNDRFLTA
+158 GILLAETQNDRFLSA

-196 KQILPQ
+196 KQILPK

-212 ATIDAERFSRH
+212 ATIDAERFSNH

-242 YRPLHSRK
+242 YRPLHQRK
-250 PQNKTPSPLTGEGWG
+250 NVDGKA
-265 EGENF
+265 
-270 DSYPSPQP
+270 
-278 SPTRGEGVRQNSIR
+278 
-292 QYQEGEEAEL
+292 EEEIS
-302 EDAILDAVDEVTRLG
+302 ETNIEEAILDAVDEVSRTG

-361 RIFRPGGAR
+361 RVFKPGGAR

-390 VIDPGYARIMRY
+390 VIDPGYARLLRY

-432 SGVCVRLYAEEEFN
+432 SGVCVRLYAEEDFN

-467 MKALGLADIEQ
+467 MKALGLADIED

-486 SRAIA
+486 SRAIV

-506 RALTDTGRQLAKL
+506 RALTETGRQLARF

-537 LTEVLIIASALS
+537 LTEVLIIAAALS
-549 VQDPRERPL
+549 VADPRDRPMD
-558 ERQQAADD
+558 RQQAADD

-577 FMAYL
+577 FVAYL
-582 KLWAFYDEALRHRK
+582 KLWAFYDEMLKHKK
-596 SNRKLVELCREHFLS
+596 SNRKLLDLCREHFLS
-611 AARLREWREI
+611 ATRLREWREI

-626 TQAVE
+626 AQVVE
-631 MGLRPNQAPAS
+631 IGLRPNQTPAS
-642 FEEIHRALLAGLL
+642 YEEIHRALLAGLL
-655 GNLGVKTETQEY
+655 GNLGVKTESQEY
-667 AGGREIKFFLFPGS
+667 AGAREIKFMLFPGS
-681 AIFKKAPKWVMAA
+681 VIFKKAPKWVMAA
-694 ELTETTRLYARCAAK
+694 ELTETTKLYARCAAR

-714 VEKVAAPL
+714 VEKVAADL
-722 LKRHYFDPH
+722 LRRHYFDPH
-731 WEKSAAQVA
+731 WEKATAQVA

-747 YGLTLVPRRRVH
+747 YSLTLVPRRRVH
-759 YGPIN
+759 YGTIN
-764 PQESREIFI
+764 PTESRDIFI
-773 KGTLVAGEFNTRAPF
+773 KGALVAGEFNTRSPF
-788 FEHNRKLLAEV
+788 FEHNRKLVAEV

-812 VDEDRIYAFYDAR
+812 VDEERIYAFYDAR
-825 IPAGIHNGA
+825 IPEGIHNGA
-834 DFDKWLRE
+834 DFDKWRRGAE
-842 AEKRPLPNPLPQ
+842 AKD
-854 AGEGANVKGAGSDRL
+854 KRL
-869 LFMSRN
+869 LYMN
-875 DLMRHD
+875 KDDLMRHG
-881 ADAVTVELFPET
+881 ADAVTVELFPES
-893 LLVGETACR
+893 LIVGETACR
-902 LGYRFE
+902 LSYRFE

-927 MDAKRYDWLVPGMI
+927 MDAKRFDWLVPGMI

-950 SLPKRLR
+950 GLPKRLR

-969 ALVAFPPSPQPSPRR
+969 ALEAMPSGQ
-984 GEGVKSGGG
+984 G
-993 LTPSPLWGEGGGEGQ
+993 L
-1008 TQPLTETLAAYIR
+1008 LTEGLAAFIR
-1021 KKTGQEVP
+1021 KRTGQEIP

-1044 NFRVVDEAGAE
+1044 NFKVVDETDAE
-1055 MASGRDLAELR
+1055 MASGRDLAALKEQ
-1066 EKLGQAARLTFA
+1066 LGQAARLTFA
-1078 KTPELDIEKEG
+1078 SAPELDIEKEG

-1102 AFTRAG
+1102 AFTRG
-1108 LSLTGYPALEDDGD
+1108 GQQLTGYPALEDDGD
-1122 SVSIRLFDTPAA
+1122 SVSIRLFDTPEAA
-1134 AQAAMRAGVRRLLRL
+1134 ESAMRAGVRRLLRL
-1149 ALNPQVKQLEKS
+1149 ALNPQMKQLEKS
-1161 LPGFTQTALLLRA
+1161 LPGFTQTAILLRA
-1174 VASPEDLKE
+1174 VANPDDLKE

-1190 DRAFIGDDEPPRT
+1190 DRAFIGDDELPRT
-1203 AKAFAT
+1203 TKEFAT
-1209 QKDRARTRLAA
+1209 QKDRARARLAA
-1220 VSDAAC
+1220 VSDGAC
-1226 RILAAIAADYQAMQ
+1226 RILATIAADYQAIQ
-1240 ARLAAKLP
+1240 ARLAAKP
-1248 GNVAADIREQL
+1248 PASVAADIREQL

-1267 LSATPWEQLQHLP
+1267 LTATPWEQLQHLP

-1285 IVRRLEKLS
+1285 TVRRLEKLP
-1294 GAAERDAKWTVAIR
+1294 GAVERDTRWTAAVR
-1308 ELWQDYQKRL
+1308 ELWQDHQKRL
-1318 EKHRKEGVSDPE
+1318 EKHRKEGISDPE
-1330 LAKFRWMI
+1330 LGKFRWMI

>member
-1 MISDRHPLRRQL
+1 MISDRHAFRRQL
-13 DKLRAMAAAGKPV
+13 DKLRSLAAANKPM
-26 DAPLQQLEGAMARSA
+26 DAPLQQLQGAVERSVGRMKQRL
-41 ERLRQRLARLPTPEY
+41 ERLPVPDY
-56 PEELPVSGKRTDIAA
+56 PEELPVSGKRADIATA
-71 AVAAN
+71 IAAN

-119 TVATRI
+119 TVAARI
-125 AAELKSPLGRDVG
+125 SQELKSPLGQVVG

-143 SDHTSPESYIKLMTD
+143 SDHTSPDSTIKLMTD
-158 GILLAETQNDRFLTA
+158 GILLAESQNDRFLTA

-196 KQILPQ
+196 KQILPK

-212 ATIDAERFSRH
+212 ATIDAERFSKH

-237 PVETR
+237 PVEIR
-242 YRPLHSRK
+242 YRPLHVGRK
-250 PQNKTPSPLTGEGWG
+250 SEAPSDVLVHHTADNATLIRLTHE
-265 EGENF
+265 
-270 DSYPSPQP
+270 DAD
-278 SPTRGEGVRQNSIR
+278 I
-292 QYQEGEEAEL
+292 
-302 EDAILDAVDEVTRLG
+302 EDAILDAVDEVSRTG
-317 SGDILIFLPGE
+317 PGDILIFLPGE

-340 HHPPGAEILPLFAR
+340 RHPTGSEILPLFAR

-361 RIFRPGGAR
+361 RVFKPGGAR

-390 VIDPGYARIMRY
+390 VIDPGYARLLRY

-432 SGVCVRLYAEEEFN
+432 SGVCVRLYAEEDFN

-467 MKALGLADIEQ
+467 MKALGLADIED

-506 RALTDTGRQLAKL
+506 RALTETGRQLAKF
-519 PIDPRIGRM
+519 PIDPRIARM

-549 VQDPRERPL
+549 VQDPRDRPL

-566 KHRQFQDDNSD
+566 KHRQFNDDNSD

-582 KLWAFYDEALRHRK
+582 KLWAFYDEALKHKK
-596 SNRKLVELCREHFLS
+596 SNRKLLDLCREHYLS
-611 AARLREWREI
+611 ATRLREWREI

-626 TQAVE
+626 AQVVE
-631 MGLRPNQAPAS
+631 IGLRPNQTPAS
-642 FEEIHRALLAGLL
+642 YEEIHRALLAGLL

-667 AGGREIKFFLFPGS
+667 AGAREIKFNLFPGS
-681 AIFKKAPKWVMAA
+681 VIFKKAPKWVMAA

-714 VEKVAAPL
+714 VEKVAAGL
-722 LKRHYFDPH
+722 LRRHYFDPH
-731 WEKSAAQVA
+731 WEKSSAQVA
-740 AFERVSL
+740 AYERVSL

-759 YGPIN
+759 YGTIN

-773 KGTLVAGEFNTRAPF
+773 KGALVAGEFNTRSPF
-788 FEHNRKLLAEV
+788 FEHNRKLVAEV

-812 VDEDRIYAFYDAR
+812 VDEERIYAFYDAR
-825 IPAGIHNGA
+825 IPEGIHNGA
-834 DFDKWLRE
+834 DFDKWRRSAE
-842 AEKRPLPNPLPQ
+842 AKD
-854 AGEGANVKGAGSDRL
+854 KRL
-869 LFMSRN
+869 LFMSRD
-875 DLMRHD
+875 DLMRHG

-893 LLVGETACR
+893 LMVGETACR
-902 LGYRFE
+902 LAYRFE
-908 PGHPLDGVTLTVP
+908 PGHPLDGVTITVP

-927 MDAKRYDWLVPGMI
+927 MDAKRFDWLVPGMI

-969 ALVAFPPSPQPSPRR
+969 ALEAM
-984 GEGVKSGGG
+984 
-993 LTPSPLWGEGGGEGQ
+993 TPGQ
-1008 TQPLTETLAAYIR
+1008 DLLAETLTAFIR
-1021 KKTGQEVP
+1021 KRTGQEVP
-1029 PDTWKEADLPLHLRM
+1029 PDTWKQSDLPIHLRM
-1044 NFRVVDEAGAE
+1044 NFKVVDEAGAE
-1055 MASGRDLAELR
+1055 MASGRDLAALK
-1066 EKLGQAARLTFA
+1066 EKLGQAAQLTFA
-1078 KTPELDIEKEG
+1078 SAPELDIEKEG
-1089 LTNWD
+1089 LTHWD

-1102 AFTRAG
+1102 AFTHSG
-1108 LSLTGYPALEDDGD
+1108 QQLTGYPALEDDGD
-1122 SVSIRLFDTPAA
+1122 SVSIRLFDTPEAA
-1134 AQAAMRAGVRRLLRL
+1134 ESAMRAGVRRLLRL
-1149 ALNPQVKQLEKS
+1149 ALSPQMKQLEKG
-1161 LPGFTQTALLLRA
+1161 LPGFTQTAILLRA
-1174 VASPEDLKE
+1174 VANPDDLKE

-1190 DRAFIGDDEPPRT
+1190 DRAFIGDDELPRT
-1203 AKAFAT
+1203 TKTFAT

-1226 RILAAIAADYQAMQ
+1226 RILATIAADYQAIQ
-1240 ARLAAKLP
+1240 ARLAAKP
-1248 GNVAADIREQL
+1248 PASIAADIREQL

-1285 IVRRLEKLS
+1285 TVRRLEKLS
-1294 GAAERDAKWTVAIR
+1294 GAVERDARWTAAIR
-1308 ELWQDYQKRL
+1308 ELWQGYQKRL
-1318 EKHRKEGVSDPE
+1318 EKHRKEGISDPE
-1330 LAKFRWMI
+1330 LLKFRWMI

>member
-1 MISDRHPLRRQL
+1 MISDRHAFRRQL
-13 DKLRAMAAAGKPV
+13 DKLRALAAANKPV
-26 DAPLQQLEGAMARSA
+26 GDPLQQLESAMQHSVGRLKQRL
-41 ERLRQRLARLPTPEY
+41 ERLPVPSY
-56 PEELPVSGKRTDIAA
+56 PEELPVSGRRADIAA
-71 AVAAN
+71 AIAAS

-93 PKICLELKRGA
+93 PKICLELRRGA

-119 TVATRI
+119 TVASRI
-125 AAELKSPLGRDVG
+125 SQELKSPLGQVVG

-143 SDHTSPESYIKLMTD
+143 SDHTSPDSYVKLMTD

-196 KQILPQ
+196 KQILPK

-212 ATIDAERFSRH
+212 ATIDAERFSQH

-242 YRPLHSRK
+242 YRPLHQRK
-250 PQNKTPSPLTGEGWG
+250 DEAGKA
-265 EGENF
+265 
-270 DSYPSPQP
+270 
-278 SPTRGEGVRQNSIR
+278 
-292 QYQEGEEAEL
+292 EEANSEADI
-302 EDAILDAVDEVTRLG
+302 EEAILDAVDEVSRTG

-340 HHPPGAEILPLFAR
+340 HHPAGSEILPLFAR

-361 RIFRPGGAR
+361 RVFKPGGAR

-390 VIDPGYARIMRY
+390 VIDPGYARLLRY

-432 SGVCVRLYAEEEFN
+432 SGVCVRLYAEEDFN
-446 TRPAFTDPEIR
+446 TRPAYTDPEIR

-467 MKALGLADIEQ
+467 MKALGLAEIED

-506 RALTDTGRQLAKL
+506 RALTETGRQLAKF

-549 VQDPRERPL
+549 VQDPRDRPM

-566 KHRQFQDDNSD
+566 KHRQFQDGNSD

-582 KLWAFYDEALRHRK
+582 KLWAFYDEALKHKK
-596 SNRKLVELCREHFLS
+596 SNRKLVDLCREHYLS
-611 AARLREWREI
+611 ATRLREWREI

-626 TQAVE
+626 AQVVE
-631 MGLRPNQAPAS
+631 IGLRPNQTPAS
-642 FEEIHRALLAGLL
+642 YEEIHRALLAGLL

-667 AGGREIKFFLFPGS
+667 AGAREIKFHLFPGS
-681 AIFKKAPKWVMAA
+681 VIYKKAPKWVMAA
-694 ELTETTRLYARCAAK
+694 ELTETTKLYARCAAK

-714 VEKVAAPL
+714 VEKVAVDL
-722 LKRHYFDPH
+722 LRRHYFDPH
-731 WEKSAAQVA
+731 WEKATAQVA

-747 YGLTLVPRRRVH
+747 YGLTLVPRRRIH
-759 YGPIN
+759 YGTIN
-764 PQESREIFI
+764 PQESRDIFI
-773 KGTLVAGEFNTRAPF
+773 KGALVAGEFNTRSPF
-788 FEHNRKLLAEV
+788 FEHNRKLVAEV

-812 VDEDRIYAFYDAR
+812 VDEERIYAFYDAR

-834 DFDKWLRE
+834 DFDKWRRE
-842 AEKRPLPNPLPQ
+842 AEAKD
-854 AGEGANVKGAGSDRL
+854 KRL
-869 LFMSRN
+869 LFMSRD
-875 DLMRHD
+875 DLMRHG

-893 LLVGETACR
+893 LMVGETACR
-902 LGYRFE
+902 LSYRFE
-908 PGHPLDGVTLTVP
+908 PGHPLDGVTFTVP

-927 MDAKRYDWLVPGMI
+927 MDAKRFDWLVPGMI

-969 ALVAFPPSPQPSPRR
+969 ALEAM
-984 GEGVKSGGG
+984 
-993 LTPSPLWGEGGGEGQ
+993 TPGQ
-1008 TQPLTETLAAYIR
+1008 VLLTESLAAFIR
-1021 KKTGQEVP
+1021 KKTGSEVP
-1029 PDTWKEADLPLHLRM
+1029 PDTWKEADLPPHLRM
-1044 NFRVVDEAGAE
+1044 NFKVVDEAGAE
-1055 MASGRDLAELR
+1055 MASGRDLAALR
-1066 EKLGQAARLTFA
+1066 EQLGQAARLTFA
-1078 KTPELDIEKEG
+1078 SAPQLDIEKEG
-1089 LTNWD
+1089 LTQWD

-1102 AFTRAG
+1102 AFTHSG
-1108 LSLTGYPALEDDGD
+1108 QSLTGYPALEDDGD
-1122 SVSIRLFDTPAA
+1122 SVSIRLFDTPEA
-1134 AQAAMRAGVRRLLRL
+1134 AQAAMHAGVRRLLRL
-1149 ALNPQVKQLEKS
+1149 ALNPQMKQLEKS
-1161 LPGFTQTALLLRA
+1161 LPGFTQTAILLRA
-1174 VASPEDLKE
+1174 VANPDDLKE

-1190 DRAFIGDDEPPRT
+1190 DRAFIGDDELPRT
-1203 AKAFAT
+1203 TKAFAT

-1226 RILAAIAADYQAMQ
+1226 RILATIAADHQAIQ
-1240 ARLAAKLP
+1240 ARLAAKPP

-1267 LSATPWEQLQHLP
+1267 LSTTPWEQLQHLP

-1285 IVRRLEKLS
+1285 TVRRLEKLS
-1294 GAAERDAKWTVAIR
+1294 GAVERDTRWTAAVR

-1318 EKHRKEGVSDPE
+1318 EKHRKEGISDPE
-1330 LAKFRWMI
+1330 LCKFRWMI

-1369 G
+1369 A

>member
-1 MISDRHPLRRQL
+1 MISDRHAFRRQL
-13 DKLRAMAAAGKPV
+13 DKLRALAAAGKPV
-26 DAPLQQLEGAMARSA
+26 DGPLQQLESAMERSVGRLKQRL
-41 ERLRQRLARLPTPEY
+41 ERLPVPTY
-56 PEELPVSGKRTDIAA
+56 PEELPVSGKRAEIAA
-71 AVAAN
+71 AIAAN

-119 TVATRI
+119 TVASRI
-125 AAELKSPLGRDVG
+125 SSELKSPLGQVVG

-143 SDHTSPESYIKLMTD
+143 SDHTGPDSYIKLMTD
-158 GILLAETQNDRFLTA
+158 GILLAETQNDRFLSA

-196 KQILPQ
+196 KQILPK

-212 ATIDAERFSRH
+212 ATIDAERFSNH

-237 PVETR
+237 PVEMR
-242 YRPLHSRK
+242 YRPLHQRK
-250 PQNKTPSPLTGEGWG
+250 DEDGKA
-265 EGENF
+265 
-270 DSYPSPQP
+270 
-278 SPTRGEGVRQNSIR
+278 
-292 QYQEGEEAEL
+292 EEANSEADV
-302 EDAILDAVDEVTRLG
+302 EEAILDAVDEVSRTG

-340 HHPPGAEILPLFAR
+340 HHPAGSEILPLFAR

-361 RIFRPGGAR
+361 RVFRPGGAR

-390 VIDPGYARIMRY
+390 VIDPGYARLLRY

-432 SGVCVRLYAEEEFN
+432 SGVCVRLYAEEDFN

-467 MKALGLADIEQ
+467 MKALGLAEIED

-506 RALTDTGRQLAKL
+506 RALTETGRQLAKF

-549 VQDPRERPL
+549 VQDPRDRPM

-577 FMAYL
+577 FIAYL
-582 KLWAFYDEALRHRK
+582 KLWAFYDEALKHKK
-596 SNRKLVELCREHFLS
+596 SNRKLVDLCREYFLS
-611 AARLREWREI
+611 ATRLREWREI

-626 TQAVE
+626 AQVVE
-631 MGLRPNQAPAS
+631 IGLHPNQTPAS
-642 FEEIHRALLAGLL
+642 YEEIHRALLAGLL

-667 AGGREIKFFLFPGS
+667 AGAREIKFHLFPGS
-681 AIFKKAPKWVMAA
+681 VIYKKAPKWVMAA
-694 ELTETTRLYARCAAK
+694 ELTETTKLYARCAAK

-714 VEKVAAPL
+714 VEKVAADL
-722 LKRHYFDPH
+722 LRRHYFDPH
-731 WEKSAAQVA
+731 WEKTTAQVA
-740 AFERVSL
+740 AFERISL
-747 YGLTLVPRRRVH
+747 YGLTLVPRRRIH
-759 YGPIN
+759 YGTIN
-764 PQESREIFI
+764 PTESRDIFI
-773 KGTLVAGEFNTRAPF
+773 KGALVAGEFNTRAPF
-788 FEHNRKLLAEV
+788 FEHNRKLVAEV

-812 VDEDRIYAFYDAR
+812 VDEERIYAFYDDR
-825 IPAGIHNGA
+825 IPAGIHNGT
-834 DFDKWLRE
+834 DFDKWRRE
-842 AEKRPLPNPLPQ
+842 AEAKD
-854 AGEGANVKGAGSDRL
+854 KRL
-869 LFMSRN
+869 LFMSRD
-875 DLMRHD
+875 DLMRHG

-893 LLVGETACR
+893 LSVGETACR
-902 LGYRFE
+902 LSYRFE

-927 MDAKRYDWLVPGMI
+927 MDAKRFDWLVPGMI

-969 ALVAFPPSPQPSPRR
+969 ALEAMPPGQ
-984 GEGVKSGGG
+984 G
-993 LTPSPLWGEGGGEGQ
+993 L
-1008 TQPLTETLAAYIR
+1008 LTEALAAFIR
-1021 KKTGQEVP
+1021 KKTGQEIP
-1029 PDTWKEADLPLHLRM
+1029 PDTWKESDLPLHLRM
-1044 NFRVVDEAGAE
+1044 NFKVVDEAGAE
-1055 MASGRDLAELR
+1055 MASGRDLAGLK

-1078 KTPELDIEKEG
+1078 SAPELDIEKEG
-1089 LTNWD
+1089 LTHWD

-1102 AFTRAG
+1102 AFTRNG
-1108 LSLTGYPALEDDGD
+1108 QQLTGYPALEDDGD
-1122 SVSIRLFDTPAA
+1122 SASIRLFDTPGA
-1134 AQAAMRAGVRRLLRL
+1134 AQDAMRAGVRRLLRL
-1149 ALNPQVKQLEKS
+1149 ALNPQMKQLEKS
-1161 LPGFTQTALLLRA
+1161 LPGFTQTAILLRA
-1174 VASPEDLKE
+1174 VANPDDLKE

-1203 AKAFAT
+1203 AKDFAT

-1226 RILAAIAADYQAMQ
+1226 RILAAIATDYQAIQ
-1240 ARLAAKLP
+1240 AKLAAKPP

-1267 LSATPWEQLQHLP
+1267 LAATPWEQLQHLP

-1285 IVRRLEKLS
+1285 TVRRLEKLS
-1294 GAAERDAKWTVAIR
+1294 GAVERDTKWTAAVR

-1318 EKHRKEGVSDPE
+1318 EKHRKEGISDPE
-1330 LAKFRWMI
+1330 LGKFRWMI

-1369 G
+1369 A

>member
-1 MISDRHPLRRQL
+1 MIADRHAFRRQL
-13 DKLRAMAAAGKPV
+13 DKLCALAAANKPV
-26 DAPLQQLEGAMARSA
+26 DGPLRQLESAMARSS
-41 ERLRQRLARLPTPEY
+41 ERLRQRLERLPLPTY
-56 PEELPVSGKRTDIAA
+56 PEELPVSGKRADIAA
-71 AVAAN
+71 AIAAH

-119 TVATRI
+119 TVASRI
-125 AAELKSPLGRDVG
+125 SQELKSPLGQVVG

-143 SDHTSPESYIKLMTD
+143 SDHTGPDSYIKLMTD
-158 GILLAETQNDRFLTA
+158 GILLAETQNDRFLSA

-196 KQILPQ
+196 KQILPK

-212 ATIDAERFSRH
+212 ATIDAERFSNH

-237 PVETR
+237 PVEMR

-250 PQNKTPSPLTGEGWG
+250 PLNKAPSPLMGEGWG
-265 EGENF
+265 EGENSN
-270 DSYPSPQP
+270 SYPSPQP
-278 SPTRGEGVRQNSIR
+278 SPTRGEGAD
-292 QYQEGEEAEL
+292 EADLEE
-302 EDAILDAVDEVTRLG
+302 AILDAVDEVSRTG

-328 REIRDTAEALRK
+328 REIRDCAEALRK

-361 RIFRPGGAR
+361 RVFKPGGAR

-390 VIDPGYARIMRY
+390 VIDPGYARLLRY

-432 SGVCVRLYAEEEFN
+432 SGVCVRLYAEEDFN

-467 MKALGLADIEQ
+467 MKALGLAEIED

-506 RALTDTGRQLAKL
+506 RALTETGRQLAKF

-549 VQDPRERPL
+549 VQDPRDRPMD
-558 ERQQAADD
+558 RQQAADD
-566 KHRQFQDDNSD
+566 KHRQFNDDNSD
-577 FMAYL
+577 FIGYL
-582 KLWAFYDEALRHRK
+582 KLWAFYDEALKHKK
-596 SNRKLVELCREHFLS
+596 SNRKLVDLCREHYLS
-611 AARLREWREI
+611 ATRLREWREI

-626 TQAVE
+626 AQVVE
-631 MGLRPNQAPAS
+631 IGLRPNQTPAS
-642 FEEIHRALLAGLL
+642 YEEIHRALLAGLL

-667 AGGREIKFFLFPGS
+667 AGAREIKFHLFPGS
-681 AIFKKAPKWVMAA
+681 VIYKKAPKWVMAA
-694 ELTETTRLYARCAAK
+694 ELTETTKLYARCAAK

-714 VEKVAAPL
+714 VEKVAADL
-722 LKRHYFDPH
+722 LRRHYFDPH
-731 WEKSAAQVA
+731 WEKATAQVA

-759 YGPIN
+759 YGAIN
-764 PQESREIFI
+764 PTESHDIFI
-773 KGTLVAGEFNTRAPF
+773 KGALVAGEFNTRAPF
-788 FEHNRKLLAEV
+788 FEHNRKLVAEV

-812 VDEDRIYAFYDAR
+812 VDEERIYAFYDAR
-825 IPAGIHNGA
+825 IPEGIHNGA
-834 DFDKWLRE
+834 DFDKWRRE
-842 AEKRPLPNPLPQ
+842 AEAKD
-854 AGEGANVKGAGSDRL
+854 KRL
-869 LFMSRN
+869 LFMSRD
-875 DLMRHD
+875 DLMRHG
-881 ADAVTVELFPET
+881 ADAVTIELFPET
-893 LLVGETACR
+893 LTVGETACR
-902 LGYRFE
+902 LAYRFE
-908 PGHPLDGVTLTVP
+908 PSHPLDGVTLTVP

-927 MDAKRYDWLVPGMI
+927 MDSKRFDWLVPGMI

-969 ALVAFPPSPQPSPRR
+969 ALEIFTPSPQPSPSR
-984 GEGVKSGGG
+984 GEGAVAPTSPAGEGGFA
-993 LTPSPLWGEGGGEGQ
+993 PSPPAGEGWGEGVNQ
-1008 TQPLTETLAAYIR
+1008 SLSAFIR

-1029 PDTWKEADLPLHLRM
+1029 PDTWKQADLPIHLRM
-1044 NFRVVDEAGAE
+1044 NFKVVDEAGAE
-1055 MASGRDLAELR
+1055 MASGRDLAALK

-1102 AFTRAG
+1102 AFTRSG
-1108 LSLTGYPALEDDGD
+1108 QQLTGYPALEDDGD
-1122 SVSIRLFDTPAA
+1122 SVSIRLFDTPATA
-1134 AQAAMRAGVRRLLRL
+1134 EAAMRAGVRRLLRL
-1149 ALNPQVKQLEKS
+1149 ALNPQMKQLEKG

-1174 VASPEDLKE
+1174 VANPDGLKE

-1190 DRAFIGDDEPPRT
+1190 DRAFIGDDELPRT
-1203 AKAFAT
+1203 TKAFAA

-1226 RILAAIAADYQAMQ
+1226 RILATIAGDYQAIQ
-1240 ARLAAKLP
+1240 AMLAAKPP

-1267 LSATPWEQLQHLP
+1267 LTATPWEQLQHLP

-1285 IVRRLEKLS
+1285 TVRRLEKLS
-1294 GAAERDAKWTVAIR
+1294 GAVERDAKWTAAIR

-1318 EKHRKEGVSDPE
+1318 EKHRKEGISDPE
-1330 LAKFRWMI
+1330 LDKFRWMI

-1362 KAWEGVK
+1362 KAWEGMK
-1369 G
+1369 A

>member
-1 MISDRHPLRRQL
+1 MQQTLRTLAAALPACMISDRHAFRRQL
-13 DKLRAMAAAGKPV
+13 DKLRALAATNKPI
-26 DAPLQQLEGAMARSA
+26 DAPLQQLESAMERSVGRLKQRL
-41 ERLRQRLARLPTPEY
+41 ERLPVPTY
-56 PEELPVSGKRTDIAA
+56 PEELPVSGKRGEIAA
-71 AVAAN
+71 AIAAN

-119 TVATRI
+119 TVASRI
-125 AAELKSPLGRDVG
+125 SQELKSTLGQVVG

-143 SDHTSPESYIKLMTD
+143 SDHTGPDSYIKLMTD

-196 KQILPQ
+196 KQILPK
-202 RPDLKVIVTS
+202 RPELKVIVTS
-212 ATIDAERFSRH
+212 ATIDAERFSQH
-223 FDGAPVIEVSGRLY
+223 FDSAPVIEVSGRLY

-242 YRPLHSRK
+242 YRPLRQRK
-250 PQNKTPSPLTGEGWG
+250 DEADK
-265 EGENF
+265 
-270 DSYPSPQP
+270 
-278 SPTRGEGVRQNSIR
+278 V
-292 QYQEGEEAEL
+292 EEADIE
-302 EDAILDAVDEVTRLG
+302 EAILEAVDEVSRTG

-340 HHPPGAEILPLFAR
+340 HHPPGTEILPLFAR

-361 RIFRPGGAR
+361 RIFKPGGAR

-390 VIDPGYARIMRY
+390 VIDPGYARLLRY

-432 SGVCVRLYAEEEFN
+432 SGVCVRLYAEEDFN

-467 MKALGLADIEQ
+467 MKALGLADIED

-486 SRAIA
+486 SRAVA

-506 RALTDTGRQLAKL
+506 RALTETGRQLAKF

-549 VQDPRERPL
+549 VQDPRDRPM

-566 KHRQFQDDNSD
+566 AHRRFQDDNSD
-577 FMAYL
+577 FIGYI
-582 KLWAFYDEALRHRK
+582 KLWAFYDEALKHKK
-596 SNRKLVELCREHFLS
+596 SNRKLVDLCREHYLS
-611 AARLREWREI
+611 ATRLREWREI

-626 TQAVE
+626 AQVVE
-631 MGLRPNQAPAS
+631 IGLRPNQTPAS
-642 FEEIHRALLAGLL
+642 YEEIHRALLAGLL
-655 GNLGVKTETQEY
+655 GNIGVKTETQEY
-667 AGGREIKFFLFPGS
+667 AGGREIKFHLFPGS
-681 AIFKKAPKWVMAA
+681 VIYKKAPKWVMAA
-694 ELTETTRLYARCAAK
+694 ELTETTKLYARCAAK

-714 VEKVAAPL
+714 VEKVAADL
-722 LKRHYFDPH
+722 LRRHYFDPH
-731 WEKSAAQVA
+731 WEKATAQVA

-747 YGLTLVPRRRVH
+747 YDLTLVPRRRVH
-759 YGPIN
+759 YGTIN

-773 KGTLVAGEFNTRAPF
+773 RGALVAGELNTRAPF
-788 FEHNRKLLAEV
+788 FEHNRKLLAEI

-812 VDEDRIYAFYDAR
+812 VDEERIYAFYDAR
-825 IPAGIHNGA
+825 IPEGIHNGA
-834 DFDKWLRE
+834 DFDKWRRE
-842 AEKRPLPNPLPQ
+842 AEAKT
-854 AGEGANVKGAGSDRL
+854 ARL
-869 LFMSRN
+869 LFMSRD
-875 DLMRHD
+875 DLMRHG
-881 ADAVTVELFPET
+881 ADAVTIDLFPET
-893 LLVGETACR
+893 LMVGETACR
-902 LGYRFE
+902 LSYRFE

-927 MDAKRYDWLVPGMI
+927 MDAKRFDWLVPGMI

-950 SLPKRLR
+950 ALPKRLR

-969 ALVAFPPSPQPSPRR
+969 ALEVM
-984 GEGVKSGGG
+984 
-993 LTPSPLWGEGGGEGQ
+993 TPGQ
-1008 TQPLTETLAAYIR
+1008 SLLTESLAAFIR
-1021 KKTGQEVP
+1021 KKTSQEIP
-1029 PDTWKEADLPLHLRM
+1029 PDTWKEADLPPHLRM
-1044 NFRVVDEAGAE
+1044 NFKVVDEAGAE
-1055 MASGRDLAELR
+1055 MASDRDLAALK

-1078 KTPELDIEKEG
+1078 SAPELDIEKKG

-1102 AFTRAG
+1102 AFTRSG
-1108 LSLTGYPALEDDGD
+1108 LSLTGYPALEDDGE
-1122 SVSIRLFDTPAA
+1122 SVSIRLFDTPETAE
-1134 AQAAMRAGVRRLLRL
+1134 AAMRAGVRRLLRL
-1149 ALNPQVKQLEKS
+1149 ALNPQMKQLEKS
-1161 LPGFTQTALLLRA
+1161 LPGFTQTAILLRA
-1174 VASPEDLKE
+1174 IASSDDLTE

-1190 DRAFIGDDEPPRT
+1190 DRAFIGDDELPRT
-1203 AKAFAT
+1203 TKTFAT

-1226 RILAAIAADYQAMQ
+1226 RILAAIAADHQAIQ
-1240 ARLAAKLP
+1240 ARLAAKPP

-1285 IVRRLEKLS
+1285 TVRRLEKLS
-1294 GAAERDAKWTVAIR
+1294 GAVERDTRWTAAIR

-1318 EKHRKEGVSDPE
+1318 EKHRKEGICDPE
-1330 LAKFRWMI
+1330 LGKFRWMI

-1369 G
+1369 A

>member
-1 MISDRHPLRRQL
+1 MQQTLRTLAAALPDCMIADRHAFRRQL
-13 DKLRAMAAAGKPV
+13 DKLRALAAAGKTL
-26 DAPLQQLEGAMARSA
+26 DAPLQQLESAITRSA
-41 ERLRQRLARLPTPEY
+41 GRLKQRLERLPVPTY
-56 PEELPVSGKRTDIAA
+56 PEELPVSGRRDDIAA
-71 AVAAN
+71 AIAAN

-119 TVATRI
+119 TVASRI
-125 AAELKSPLGRDVG
+125 SSELKSPLGQVVG

-143 SDHTSPESYIKLMTD
+143 SDHTGPDSYIKLMTD
-158 GILLAETQNDRFLTA
+158 GILLAETQNDRFLAA

-196 KQILPQ
+196 KQILPK

-237 PVETR
+237 PVEIR
-242 YRPLHSRK
+242 YRPLHVGRK
-250 PQNKTPSPLTGEGWG
+250 SEAPSDVLATNE
-265 EGENF
+265 
-270 DSYPSPQP
+270 DADL
-278 SPTRGEGVRQNSIR
+278 
-292 QYQEGEEAEL
+292 EE
-302 EDAILDAVDEVTRLG
+302 AILDAVDEVSRTG

-361 RIFRPGGAR
+361 RVFKPGGAR

-390 VIDPGYARIMRY
+390 VIDPGYARLLRY

-432 SGVCVRLYAEEEFN
+432 SGVCVRLYAEEDFT

-467 MKALGLADIEQ
+467 MKALGLAEIED

-506 RALTDTGRQLAKL
+506 RALTETGRQLAKF

-549 VQDPRERPL
+549 VQDPRDRPM

-577 FMAYL
+577 FIGYL
-582 KLWAFYDEALRHRK
+582 KLWAFYDEALKHKK
-596 SNRKLVELCREHFLS
+596 SNRKLVDLCREHYLS
-611 AARLREWREI
+611 ATRLREWREI

-626 TQAVE
+626 AQVVE
-631 MGLRPNQAPAS
+631 IGLRPNQTPAS
-642 FEEIHRALLAGLL
+642 YEEIHRALLAGLL

-667 AGGREIKFFLFPGS
+667 AGAREIKFHLFPGS
-681 AIFKKAPKWVMAA
+681 VIYKKAPKWVMAA
-694 ELTETTRLYARCAAK
+694 ELTETAKLYARCAAR

-722 LKRHYFDPH
+722 LRRHYFDPH
-731 WEKSAAQVA
+731 WEKSSAQVA
-740 AFERVSL
+740 AYERVSL

-759 YGPIN
+759 YGTIN
-764 PQESREIFI
+764 PQESREIFLR
-773 KGTLVAGEFNTRAPF
+773 GALVAGEFNTRAPF
-788 FEHNRKLLAEV
+788 FEHNRKLVAEV

-812 VDEDRIYAFYDAR
+812 VDEERIYAFYDAR
-825 IPAGIHNGA
+825 IPEGIHNGA
-834 DFDKWLRE
+834 DFDKWRRGAE
-842 AEKRPLPNPLPQ
+842 AKD
-854 AGEGANVKGAGSDRL
+854 KRL
-869 LFMSRN
+869 LYMSRD
-875 DLMRHD
+875 DLMRHG
-881 ADAVTVELFPET
+881 AEAVTVELFPEIII
-893 LLVGETACR
+893 VGETACR
-902 LGYRFE
+902 LSYRFE

-927 MDAKRYDWLVPGMI
+927 MDAKRFDWLVPGMI

-962 VPDFVTA
+962 VPDFVTK
-969 ALVAFPPSPQPSPRR
+969 ALEAMTPGQ
-984 GEGVKSGGG
+984 G
-993 LTPSPLWGEGGGEGQ
+993 L
-1008 TQPLTETLAAYIR
+1008 LTESLAAFIR

-1029 PDTWKEADLPLHLRM
+1029 PDTWKETDLPPHLRM
-1044 NFRVVDEAGAE
+1044 NFKVVDEAGAE
-1055 MASGRDLAELR
+1055 MASGRDLAALK

-1102 AFTRAG
+1102 AFTRG
-1108 LSLTGYPALEDDGD
+1108 GQQLTGYPALEDDGD
-1122 SVSIRLFDTPAA
+1122 SVSIRLFDTPEA

-1149 ALNPQVKQLEKS
+1149 ALNPQMKQLEKS
-1161 LPGFTQTALLLRA
+1161 LPGFTQTALQLRA
-1174 VASPEDLKE
+1174 IASPDDLKE

-1190 DRAFIGDDEPPRT
+1190 DRAFIGDDKLPRT
-1203 AKAFAT
+1203 TKAFAT

-1226 RILAAIAADYQAMQ
+1226 RILATIAADYQAIQ
-1240 ARLAAKLP
+1240 ARLAAKPP

-1267 LSATPWEQLQHLP
+1267 LTATPWEQLQHLP

-1285 IVRRLEKLS
+1285 TVRRLEKLS
-1294 GAAERDAKWTVAIR
+1294 GAVERDAKWTAAIR

-1318 EKHRKEGVSDPE
+1318 EKHRKEGISDPE
-1330 LAKFRWMI
+1330 LDKFRWMI

-1369 G
+1369 T

>member
-1 MISDRHPLRRQL
+1 MPQTLRNLAAAIPSCMISDRHAFRRQL
-13 DKLRAMAAAGKPV
+13 DKLRTMAAANKPA
-26 DAPLQQLEGAMARSA
+26 DAPLQQLANAIANSS
-41 ERLRQRLARLPTPEY
+41 ERLKQRLANLPVPDY
-56 PEELPVSGKRTDIAA
+56 PEELPVSGKRGEIAA
-71 AVAAN
+71 AIAAN

-93 PKICLELKRGA
+93 PKICLELRRGA

-119 TVATRI
+119 TVASRI
-125 AAELKSPLGRDVG
+125 SQELRSPLGQVVG

-143 SDHTSPESYIKLMTD
+143 TDHTSPDSYVKLMTD
-158 GILLAETQNDRFLTA
+158 GILLAETQNDRFLSA

-196 KQILPQ
+196 KQILPK

-212 ATIDAERFSRH
+212 ATIDAERFSQH
-223 FDGAPVIEVSGRLY
+223 FDNAPVIEVSGRLY
-237 PVETR
+237 PVEMR
-242 YRPLHSRK
+242 YRPLHLK
-250 PQNKTPSPLTGEGWG
+250 K
-265 EGENF
+265 
-270 DSYPSPQP
+270 D
-278 SPTRGEGVRQNSIR
+278 
-292 QYQEGEEAEL
+292 QEEEDADL
-302 EDAILDAVDEVTRLG
+302 ETAILDAVDEVSRTG

-340 HHPPGAEILPLFAR
+340 HHPPGSEILPLFAR

-361 RIFRPGGAR
+361 RVFKPGGTR

-390 VIDPGYARIMRY
+390 VIDPGHARLLRY

-432 SGVCVRLYAEEEFN
+432 SGVCVRLYAEEDFN
-446 TRPAFTDPEIR
+446 SRPAFTDPEIR

-467 MKALGLADIEQ
+467 MKALGLADIED

-506 RALTDTGRQLAKL
+506 RTLTETGRQLAKL

-528 ILAAKAENC
+528 ILAGKAENC
-537 LTEVLIIASALS
+537 LSEVLIIASALS
-549 VQDPRERPL
+549 VQDPRERPM
-558 ERQQAADD
+558 ERRQAADD
-566 KHRQFQDDNSD
+566 AHRRFQDDNSD
-577 FMAYL
+577 FLAYI
-582 KLWAFYDEALRHRK
+582 KLWAFYDEALKHKK
-596 SNRKLVELCREHFLS
+596 SNRKLLDLCREHFLS
-611 AARLREWREI
+611 ATRLREWREI

-626 TQAVE
+626 AQAVE
-631 MGLRPNQAPAS
+631 MGLRPNQTPAS
-642 FEEIHRALLAGLL
+642 YEEVHRALLAGLL
-655 GNLGVKTETQEY
+655 GNLGVKADAQEY
-667 AGGREIKFFLFPGS
+667 AGAREIKFMLFPGS

-722 LKRHYFDPH
+722 LHRHYFDPH
-731 WEKSAAQVA
+731 WEKTTAQVG

-747 YGLTLVPRRRVH
+747 YGLTLIPRRRVH
-759 YGPIN
+759 YGNIN
-764 PQESREIFI
+764 PKESREIFI
-773 KGTLVAGEFNTRAPF
+773 RGALVAGEFNSRAPF
-788 FEHNRKLLAEV
+788 FEHNRKLVAEI

-812 VDEDRIYAFYDAR
+812 VDEERIHAFYDAR
-825 IPAGIHNGA
+825 IPEGIHNGA
-834 DFDKWLRE
+834 DFEKWRRE
-842 AEKRPLPNPLPQ
+842 AEAKD
-854 AGEGANVKGAGSDRL
+854 KRL
-869 LFMSRN
+869 LYMSRD
-875 DLMRHD
+875 DLMRHG
-881 ADAVTVELFPET
+881 AEAVTEELFPEQ
-893 LLVGETACR
+893 LILGETPCPIS
-902 LGYRFE
+902 YRFE
-908 PGHPLDGVTLTVP
+908 PAHPLDGATLSVP

-927 MDAKRYDWLVPGMI
+927 LDARRFDWLVPGMI

-969 ALVAFPPSPQPSPRR
+969 ALMAMPA
-984 GEGVKSGGG
+984 
-993 LTPSPLWGEGGGEGQ
+993 GQ
-1008 TQPLTETLAAYIR
+1008 GALTESLAAFIR
-1021 KKTGQEVP
+1021 KKTGQDVP
-1029 PDTWKEADLPLHLRM
+1029 PEAWKEADLPLHLRM
-1044 NFRVVDEAGAE
+1044 NFKVVDEAGVE

-1078 KTPELDIEKEG
+1078 QSPQLDIEKEG

-1102 AFTRAG
+1102 AFTHNG
-1108 LSLTGYPALEDDGD
+1108 QSLTGYPALEDDGD
-1122 SVSIRLFDTPAA
+1122 SVSIRLFDTPEAA
-1134 AQAAMRAGVRRLLRL
+1134 NAAMRAGVRKLLRL
-1149 ALNPQVKQLEKS
+1149 VLNPQMKQLEKS
-1161 LPGFTQTALLLRA
+1161 LPAFTQSALQLRA
-1174 VASPEDLKE
+1174 IAGPDDLKE

-1190 DRAFIGDDEPPRT
+1190 DRAFIGDDELPRT

-1220 VSDAAC
+1220 VSDGAC
-1226 RILAAIAADYQAMQ
+1226 RILATIAADYQTVQ
-1240 ARLAAKLP
+1240 GKLATKLP
-1248 GNVAADIREQL
+1248 GNIAADIREQL
-1259 ANLVYKGF
+1259 NHLLGKGF
-1267 LSATPWEQLQHLP
+1267 ISATPWEQLQHLP

-1285 IVRRLEKLS
+1285 IVRRLEKFA
-1294 GAAERDAKWTVAIR
+1294 GAAERDAKSTAAIHA
-1308 ELWQDYQKRL
+1308 LWQDYQKRL
-1318 EKHRKEGVSDPE
+1318 DKHRKEKIDDAE
-1330 LAKFRWMI
+1330 LAKFRWML

-1362 KAWEGVK
+1362 KAWESVTP
-1369 G
+1369 

>member
-1 MISDRHPLRRQL
+1 MIADRHAFRRQL
-13 DKLRAMAAAGKPV
+13 DKLRALAAAGKPV
-26 DAPLQQLEGAMARSA
+26 DGPLQQLKSAMARSTGLLKQRL
-41 ERLRQRLARLPTPEY
+41 ERLPVPTY
-56 PEELPVSGKRTDIAA
+56 PEELPVSGRREDIAA
-71 AVAAN
+71 AIAAN

-93 PKICLELKRGA
+93 PKICLELRRGA

-119 TVATRI
+119 TVASRI
-125 AAELKSPLGRDVG
+125 SQELKSPLGQVVG

-143 SDHTSPESYIKLMTD
+143 SDHTGADSYIKLMTD

-196 KQILPQ
+196 KQILPR

-237 PVETR
+237 PVEMR
-242 YRPLHSRK
+242 YRPLHQRK
-250 PQNKTPSPLTGEGWG
+250 NVDGKA
-265 EGENF
+265 
-270 DSYPSPQP
+270 
-278 SPTRGEGVRQNSIR
+278 
-292 QYQEGEEAEL
+292 EEEVSEANIE
-302 EDAILDAVDEVTRLG
+302 EAILDAVDEVSRTG

-340 HHPPGAEILPLFAR
+340 HHPAGSEILPLFAR

-361 RIFRPGGAR
+361 RVFRPGGAR

-390 VIDPGYARIMRY
+390 VIDPGYARLLRY

-432 SGVCVRLYAEEEFN
+432 SGVCVRLYAEEDFN

-467 MKALGLADIEQ
+467 MKALGLAEIED

-506 RALTDTGRQLAKL
+506 HALTETGRQLAKF

-549 VQDPRERPL
+549 VADPRDRPMD
-558 ERQQAADD
+558 RQQAADD

-577 FMAYL
+577 FIAYI
-582 KLWAFYDEALRHRK
+582 KLWAFYDEMLKHKK
-596 SNRKLVELCREHFLS
+596 SNRKLLDLCREHFLS
-611 AARLREWREI
+611 ATRLREWREI

-626 TQAVE
+626 AQVVE
-631 MGLRPNQAPAS
+631 IGLRPNQTPAS
-642 FEEIHRALLAGLL
+642 YEEIHRALLAGLL
-655 GNLGVKTETQEY
+655 GNLGVKTESQEY
-667 AGGREIKFFLFPGS
+667 AGAREIKFMLFPGS
-681 AIFKKAPKWVMAA
+681 VIFKKAPKWVMAA

-714 VEKVAAPL
+714 VEKVATDL
-722 LKRHYFDPH
+722 LRRHYFDPH
-731 WEKSAAQVA
+731 WEKATAQVA
-740 AFERVSL
+740 AYERVSL

-759 YGPIN
+759 YGTIN
-764 PQESREIFI
+764 PVESRDIFI
-773 KGTLVAGEFNTRAPF
+773 KGALVAGEFNTRAPF
-788 FEHNRKLLAEV
+788 FEHNRKLVAEV

-812 VDEDRIYAFYDAR
+812 VDEERIYAFYDAR

-834 DFDKWLRE
+834 DFDKWRRE
-842 AEKRPLPNPLPQ
+842 AEAKD
-854 AGEGANVKGAGSDRL
+854 KRL
-869 LFMSRN
+869 LYMN
-875 DLMRHD
+875 KDDLMRHG

-902 LGYRFE
+902 LAYRFE
-908 PGHPLDGVTLTVP
+908 PGHLLDGVTLTVP

-927 MDAKRYDWLVPGMI
+927 MDAKRFDWLVPGMI

-969 ALVAFPPSPQPSPRR
+969 ALEAMPPGQ
-984 GEGVKSGGG
+984 G
-993 LTPSPLWGEGGGEGQ
+993 L
-1008 TQPLTETLAAYIR
+1008 LTEGLAAFVR
-1021 KKTGQEVP
+1021 KRTGQEIP
-1029 PDTWKEADLPLHLRM
+1029 PDTWKEADLPVHLRM
-1044 NFRVVDEAGAE
+1044 NFKVVDETGAE
-1055 MASGRDLAELR
+1055 LASGRDLAALKEQ
-1066 EKLGQAARLTFA
+1066 LGQAARLTFA
-1078 KTPELDIEKEG
+1078 SAPELDIEKEG

-1102 AFTRAG
+1102 AFNRHG
-1108 LSLTGYPALEDDGD
+1108 QSLTGYPALEDDGD
-1122 SVSIRLFDTPAA
+1122 SVSIRLFDTPEAA
-1134 AQAAMRAGVRRLLRL
+1134 ESAMRAGVRRLLRL
-1149 ALNPQVKQLEKS
+1149 ALNPQMKQLEKS
-1161 LPGFTQTALLLRA
+1161 LPGFTQTAILLRA
-1174 VASPEDLKE
+1174 VANPDDLRE

-1190 DRAFIGDDEPPRT
+1190 DRAFIGDDELPRT
-1203 AKAFAT
+1203 TKEFAT
-1209 QKDRARTRLAA
+1209 QKDRARARLAA
-1220 VSDAAC
+1220 VSDGAC
-1226 RILAAIAADYQAMQ
+1226 RILATIAADYQAIQ
-1240 ARLAAKLP
+1240 ARLAAKPP

-1285 IVRRLEKLS
+1285 TVRRLEKLS
-1294 GAAERDAKWTVAIR
+1294 GAVERDTRWTAAVR

-1330 LAKFRWMI
+1330 LGKFRWLI

>member
-1 MISDRHPLRRQL
+1 MPQTLRNLAAAIPSCMISDRHAFRRQL
-13 DKLRAMAAAGKPV
+13 DKLRTMAAANKPA
-26 DAPLQQLEGAMARSA
+26 DAPLQQLANAIANSS
-41 ERLRQRLARLPTPEY
+41 ERLKQRLANLPVPDY
-56 PEELPVSGKRTDIAA
+56 PEELPVSGKRGEIAA
-71 AVAAN
+71 AIAAN

-93 PKICLELKRGA
+93 PKICLELRRGA

-119 TVATRI
+119 TVASRI
-125 AAELKSPLGRDVG
+125 SQELRSPLGQVVG

-143 SDHTSPESYIKLMTD
+143 TDHTSPDSYVKLMTD
-158 GILLAETQNDRFLTA
+158 GILLAETQNDRFLSA

-196 KQILPQ
+196 KQILPK

-212 ATIDAERFSRH
+212 ATIDAERFSQH
-223 FDGAPVIEVSGRLY
+223 FDNAPVIEVSGRLY
-237 PVETR
+237 PVEMR
-242 YRPLHSRK
+242 YRPLHLK
-250 PQNKTPSPLTGEGWG
+250 K
-265 EGENF
+265 
-270 DSYPSPQP
+270 D
-278 SPTRGEGVRQNSIR
+278 
-292 QYQEGEEAEL
+292 QEEEDADL
-302 EDAILDAVDEVTRLG
+302 ETAILDAVDEVSRTG

-340 HHPPGAEILPLFAR
+340 HHPPGSEILPLFAR

-361 RIFRPGGAR
+361 RVFKPGGTR

-390 VIDPGYARIMRY
+390 VIDPGHARLLRY

-432 SGVCVRLYAEEEFN
+432 SGVCVRLYAEEDFN
-446 TRPAFTDPEIR
+446 SRPAFTDPEIR

-467 MKALGLADIEQ
+467 MKALGLADIED

-506 RALTDTGRQLAKL
+506 RTLTETGRQLAKL

-528 ILAAKAENC
+528 ILAGKAENC
-537 LTEVLIIASALS
+537 LSEVLIIASALS
-549 VQDPRERPL
+549 VQDPRERPM
-558 ERQQAADD
+558 ERRQAADD
-566 KHRQFQDDNSD
+566 AHRRFQDDNSD
-577 FMAYL
+577 FLAYI
-582 KLWAFYDEALRHRK
+582 KLWAFYDEALKHKK
-596 SNRKLVELCREHFLS
+596 SNRKLLDLCREHFLS
-611 AARLREWREI
+611 ATRLREWREI

-626 TQAVE
+626 AQAVE
-631 MGLRPNQAPAS
+631 MGLRPNQTPAS
-642 FEEIHRALLAGLL
+642 YEEVHRALLAGLL
-655 GNLGVKTETQEY
+655 GNLGVKADAQEY
-667 AGGREIKFFLFPGS
+667 AGAREIKFMLFPGS

-722 LKRHYFDPH
+722 LHRHYFDPH
-731 WEKSAAQVA
+731 WEKTTAQVG

-747 YGLTLVPRRRVH
+747 YGLTLIPRRRVH
-759 YGPIN
+759 YGNIN
-764 PQESREIFI
+764 PKESREIFI
-773 KGTLVAGEFNTRAPF
+773 RGALVAGEFNSRAPF
-788 FEHNRKLLAEV
+788 FEHNRKLVAEI

-812 VDEDRIYAFYDAR
+812 VDEERIHAFYDAR
-825 IPAGIHNGA
+825 IPEGIHNGA
-834 DFDKWLRE
+834 DFEKWRRE
-842 AEKRPLPNPLPQ
+842 AEAKD
-854 AGEGANVKGAGSDRL
+854 KRL
-869 LFMSRN
+869 LYMSRD
-875 DLMRHD
+875 DLMRHG
-881 ADAVTVELFPET
+881 AEAVTEELFPEQ
-893 LLVGETACR
+893 LI
-902 LGYRFE
+902 LGDTPCPLSYRFE
-908 PGHPLDGVTLTVP
+908 PAHPLDGATLSVP

-927 MDAKRYDWLVPGMI
+927 IDARRFDWLVPGMI

-969 ALVAFPPSPQPSPRR
+969 ALMAMPA
-984 GEGVKSGGG
+984 
-993 LTPSPLWGEGGGEGQ
+993 GQ
-1008 TQPLTETLAAYIR
+1008 GALTESLAAFIR
-1021 KKTGQEVP
+1021 KKTGQDVP
-1029 PDTWKEADLPLHLRM
+1029 PEAWKEADLPLHLRM
-1044 NFRVVDEAGAE
+1044 NFKVVDEAGVE

-1078 KTPELDIEKEG
+1078 QSPQLDIEKEG

-1102 AFTRAG
+1102 AFTHNG
-1108 LSLTGYPALEDDGD
+1108 QSLTGYPALEDDGD
-1122 SVSIRLFDTPAA
+1122 SVSIRLFDTPEAA
-1134 AQAAMRAGVRRLLRL
+1134 NAAMRAGVRKLLRL
-1149 ALNPQVKQLEKS
+1149 VLNPQMKQLEKS
-1161 LPGFTQTALLLRA
+1161 LPAFTQSALQLRA
-1174 VASPEDLKE
+1174 IAGPDDLKE

-1190 DRAFIGDDEPPRT
+1190 DRAFIGDDELPRT

-1220 VSDAAC
+1220 VSDGAC
-1226 RILAAIAADYQAMQ
+1226 RILATIAADYQTVQ
-1240 ARLAAKLP
+1240 GKLATKLP
-1248 GNVAADIREQL
+1248 GNIAADIREQL
-1259 ANLVYKGF
+1259 NHLLGKGF
-1267 LSATPWEQLQHLP
+1267 ISATPWEQLQHLP

-1285 IVRRLEKLS
+1285 IVRRLEKFA
-1294 GAAERDAKWTVAIR
+1294 GAAERDAKSTAAIHA
-1308 ELWQDYQKRL
+1308 LWQDYQKRL
-1318 EKHRKEGVSDPE
+1318 DKHRKEKIDDAE
-1330 LAKFRWMI
+1330 LAKFRWML

-1362 KAWEGVK
+1362 KAWESVTP
-1369 G
+1369 

>member
-1 MISDRHPLRRQL
+1 MISDRHAFRRQL
-13 DKLRAMAAAGKPV
+13 DKLRALATANKPV
-26 DAPLQQLEGAMARSA
+26 DVALQQLQGAVERSA
-41 ERLRQRLARLPTPEY
+41 GRLKQRLERLPVPIY
-56 PEELPVSGKRTDIAA
+56 PEELPVSGKRADIAA
-71 AVAAN
+71 AIAAN

-119 TVATRI
+119 TVASRI
-125 AAELKSPLGRDVG
+125 SQELKSPLGQVVG

-143 SDHTSPESYIKLMTD
+143 SDHTSTDSYIKLMTD
-158 GILLAETQNDRFLTA
+158 GILLAETQNDRFLSA

-196 KQILPQ
+196 KQILPK

-212 ATIDAERFSRH
+212 ATIDAERFSNH

-242 YRPLHSRK
+242 YRPLHQRK
-250 PQNKTPSPLTGEGWG
+250 NESGK
-265 EGENF
+265 
-270 DSYPSPQP
+270 
-278 SPTRGEGVRQNSIR
+278 V
-292 QYQEGEEAEL
+292 EEEVSDANIE
-302 EDAILDAVDEVTRLG
+302 EAILDAVDEVSRTG

-328 REIRDTAEALRK
+328 REIRDCAEALRK
-340 HHPPGAEILPLFAR
+340 HHPAGSEILPLFAR

-361 RIFRPGGAR
+361 RVFKPGGAR

-390 VIDPGYARIMRY
+390 VIDPGYARLLRY

-432 SGVCVRLYAEEEFN
+432 SGVCVRLYAEEDFN

-467 MKALGLADIEQ
+467 MKALGLADIED

-486 SRAIA
+486 SRAIT
-491 DGFKLLEELGAVDAQ
+491 DGFKLLEELGAVDDQ
-506 RALTDTGRQLAKL
+506 RALTETGRQIAKF
-519 PIDPRIGRM
+519 PIDPRIARM

-549 VQDPRERPL
+549 VQDPRDRPMD
-558 ERQQAADD
+558 RQQAADD

-577 FMAYL
+577 FVAYI
-582 KLWAFYDEALRHRK
+582 KLWAFYDEALKHKK
-596 SNRKLVELCREHFLS
+596 SNRKLLDLCREHYLS
-611 AARLREWREI
+611 ATRLREWREI

-626 TQAVE
+626 AQVVE
-631 MGLRPNQAPAS
+631 IGLRPNQTPAS
-642 FEEIHRALLAGLL
+642 YEEIHRALLAGLL

-667 AGGREIKFFLFPGS
+667 AGAREIKFHLFPGS
-681 AIFKKAPKWVMAA
+681 VIFKKAPKWVMAA
-694 ELTETTRLYARCAAK
+694 ELTETTKLYARCAAR

-714 VEKVAAPL
+714 IEKVAVDL
-722 LKRHYFDPH
+722 LRRHYFDPH
-731 WEKSAAQVA
+731 WEKATAQVA

-759 YGPIN
+759 YGTIN
-764 PQESREIFI
+764 PTESRDIFI
-773 KGTLVAGEFNTRAPF
+773 KGALVAGEFNTRSPF
-788 FEHNRKLLAEV
+788 FEHNRKLVAEV

-812 VDEDRIYAFYDAR
+812 VDEERIYAFYDAR
-825 IPAGIHNGA
+825 IPEGIHNGA
-834 DFDKWLRE
+834 DFDKWL
-842 AEKRPLPNPLPQ
+842 ADQNKRPSPLPPRPAGERVGERGAPPKKLPLPNPLPQ
-854 AGEGANVKGAGSDRL
+854 AGEGANVKNAGSDRL
-869 LFMSRN
+869 LYMSKD
-875 DLMRHD
+875 DLMRHG
-881 ADAVTVELFPET
+881 ADAVTVELFPEI
-893 LLVGETACR
+893 LSVGETACR
-902 LGYRFE
+902 LAYRFE
-908 PGHPLDGVTLTVP
+908 PGHTLDGVTLTVP

-927 MDAKRYDWLVPGMI
+927 MDARRFDWLVPGMI
-941 REKLTVLVK
+941 REKITVLVK
-950 SLPKRLR
+950 ALPKRLR

-969 ALVAFPPSPQPSPRR
+969 ALMAMPI
-984 GEGVKSGGG
+984 
-993 LTPSPLWGEGGGEGQ
+993 GQ
-1008 TQPLTETLAAYIR
+1008 GSLTESLAAYIH
-1021 KKTGQEVP
+1021 KKTSQEVP
-1029 PDTWKEADLPLHLRM
+1029 PDTWKETDLPLHLRM

-1055 MASGRDLAELR
+1055 MASDRDLAALR

-1078 KTPELDIEKEG
+1078 QAPQLNIEKEG

-1102 AFTRAG
+1102 AFTRSG
-1108 LSLTGYPALEDDGD
+1108 QSLTGYPALEDDSD
-1122 SVSIRLFDTPAA
+1122 SVSIRLFDTPEAA
-1134 AQAAMRAGVRRLLRL
+1134 DAAMRAGVRRLLRL
-1149 ALNPQVKQLEKS
+1149 VLNPQMKQLDKS

-1174 VASPEDLKE
+1174 VANPDDLRE

-1190 DRAFIGDDEPPRT
+1190 DRAFLGDDELPRT
-1203 AKAFAT
+1203 TKAFTT

-1226 RILAAIAADYQAMQ
+1226 RILAAIAADYQAIQ
-1240 ARLAAKLP
+1240 AKLAAKPP
-1248 GNVAADIREQL
+1248 GNVAADISEQL

-1285 IVRRLEKLS
+1285 TVRRLEKLS
-1294 GAAERDAKWTVAIR
+1294 GAVERDAKYTVAIR
-1308 ELWQDYQKRL
+1308 ALWQDYQKRL
-1318 EKHRKEGVSDPE
+1318 EKHRKEGIIDPE
-1330 LAKFRWMI
+1330 LGKFRWMM

-1369 G
+1369 A